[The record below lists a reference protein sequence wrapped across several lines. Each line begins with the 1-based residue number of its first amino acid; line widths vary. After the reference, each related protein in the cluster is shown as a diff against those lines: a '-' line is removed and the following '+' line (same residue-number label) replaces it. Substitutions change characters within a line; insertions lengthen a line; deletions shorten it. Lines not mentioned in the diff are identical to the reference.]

1 MKKRDKFYITILFIL
16 PILFVLCVSTYS
28 MYGSKLDW
36 LSQHVSLADYF
47 RQNFYATHQIIPD
60 TFAHLQ
66 GQTNAFSFSY
76 YGLLRP
82 DVLVSYLFPNI
93 PIHFF
98 IIGYATFLWAS
109 TGGLCYC
116 WLRNKGY
123 KDSISFFSSI
133 CCICANCFFQSH
145 QQIMFIEILPFLFLS
160 FILIDKNKRQWISL
174 CICMALFHNYFYT
187 PGMILILLLYDYDQ
201 NHTIKDIL
209 IPILIGM
216 GMATIL
222 WLPTGYLILM
232 NHKSVVQT
240 HILDLF
246 IPSLNLKGLVYDSYG
261 CGLTVISW
269 IALFQGI
276 QFERTRKLSIL
287 LILMFVFPIFS
298 YILNGTLYARTKI
311 LVLCL
316 PLILMILAHWLQER
330 KLNKGLLVLASL
342 FLCTKTM
349 LLGLLISLVFIGY
362 YFMDKKECLMIYA
375 LVPMIVFTGL
385 NYNQCLDSKLYNSIY
400 SKDKQKLIQ
409 RNDLNQRTADL
420 DQVGY
425 SVNHIY
431 DLKEMKAS
439 SYTSTSNSSY
449 NAFIYD
455 IIKSPVSQ
463 SNRTIIT
470 DSENYLYLSMM
481 SVQNVLSKESNLYG
495 YKEVD
500 SKGKYKLLKNKNVF
514 PMVYVT
520 SDTIS
525 ESKFDKLFYPYNLDT
540 IYNRTIVNGETSNEY
555 ASKMKLIKNLDQ
567 SILIENKKKAKK
579 RIPIDF
585 DTKNKMVCIDFDI
598 KNYTEKKVF
607 ISINGMKN
615 TLSKKHSVYPNGN
628 KHFTYIL
635 SKKELKQFDVTLSK
649 GKYKISNIRVYT
661 CDMNVF
667 DRVVTKVKPLK
678 TTSIFKGKVTTSKD
692 GYLVTSYPYEK
703 GYEIYIDGKK
713 QNVEIVN
720 KAFVGCKI
728 KKGNHTITIQFHA
741 PFKNAGLGISVLS
754 IMIGGFWIWKKSKNL

>member
-28 MYGSKLDW
+28 IYGSKLDW
-36 LSQHVSLADYF
+36 LAQHVSLADYF
-47 RQNFYATHQIIPD
+47 RQTKQLLPD
-60 TFAHLQ
+60 SFENLQ
-66 GQTNAFSFSY
+66 GQTNTFSFSY

-98 IIGYATFLWAS
+98 IIGYATLLWAS

-123 KDSISFFSSI
+123 KDSIRFFSSI

-145 QQIMFIEILPFLFLS
+145 QQIMFVEILPFLFLS
-160 FILIDKNKRQWISL
+160 LILIDKNKRQWISL

-201 NHTIKDIL
+201 HKTIKDMI
-209 IPILIGM
+209 IPIVLGV
-216 GMATIL
+216 GFGAVL
-222 WLPTGYLILM
+222 WLPTGYLILN

-240 HILDLF
+240 NLFDLLL
-246 IPSLNLKGLVYDSYG
+246 PNLTLKGLVYDSYG

-276 QFERTRKLSIL
+276 QFEKTRKLSIL
-287 LILMFVFPIFS
+287 LIFMFVFPIFS

-311 LVLCL
+311 LILCL
-316 PLILMILAHWLQER
+316 PLVLMILSHWLQER
-330 KLNKGLLVLASL
+330 KLNKVLLVLASL

-349 LLGLLISLVFIGY
+349 FLGLLVALVFIGY
-362 YFMDKKECLMIYA
+362 YFIDKKECLVMYA

-385 NYNQCLDSKLYNSIY
+385 NYNQCLDPKLYHSMY
-400 SKDKQKLIQ
+400 SKDKQELIQ
-409 RNDLNQRTADL
+409 RNDLKQRTADL
-420 DQVGY
+420 DQLGY

-439 SYTSTSNSSY
+439 SYTSTSNTLY
-449 NAFIYD
+449 NMFVYD
-455 IIKSPVSQ
+455 IIKSPIPQ

-500 SKGKYKLLKNKNVF
+500 KIGKCKLLKNKNVF

-520 SDTIS
+520 SDTLN
-525 ESKFDKLFYPYNLDT
+525 ESKFDKLFYPYSLDT
-540 IYNRTIVNGETSNEY
+540 IYNRTIVNGETSKDY
-555 ASKMKLIKNLDQ
+555 VSKMKLVKNLDQ
-567 SILIENKKKAKK
+567 SIVIHNKKKTKK
-579 RIPIDF
+579 IIPIDF
-585 DTKNKMVCIDFDI
+585 DATQKMVCIDFDV
-598 KNYTEKKVF
+598 KNYTNKKIS

-635 SKKELKQFDVTLSK
+635 SKTELKQFDVTLSK
-649 GKYKISNIRVYT
+649 GKYKISNIRIYT
-661 CDMNVF
+661 CDMDVF
-667 DRVVTKVKPLK
+667 DREVTKIKSLK
-678 TTSIFKGKVTTSKD
+678 TDSIFKGEVTTSKD
-692 GYLVTSYPYEK
+692 GYLVTSYPYEQ

-728 KKGNHTITIQFHA
+728 KKGSHIITIQFHA
-741 PFKNAGLGISVLS
+741 PFKKLGLCISILS

>member
-1 MKKRDKFYITILFIL
+1 MKKRDKFYITILLLL

-47 RQNFYATHQIIPD
+47 RQTKQLLLD
-60 TFAHLQ
+60 SFANLQ

-82 DVLVSYLFPNI
+82 DVLISYLFPNV
-93 PIHFF
+93 PTSFF
-98 IIGYATFLWAS
+98 IISYATLLWS
-109 TGGLCYC
+109 FTGGLCYY

-123 KDSISFFSSI
+123 KDTICFFSSI

-145 QQIMFIEILPFLFLS
+145 QQIMFVEIIPFLFLS
-160 FILIDKNKRQWISL
+160 LILIDKNKRQWISL

-201 NHTIKDIL
+201 HKTIKNMIV
-209 IPILIGM
+209 PIVLGV
-216 GMATIL
+216 GFGAVL
-222 WLPTGYLILM
+222 WLPTGYLIIN

-240 HILDLF
+240 NLF
-246 IPSLNLKGLVYDSYG
+246 NLFVPNLTLKGLVYDSYG

-269 IALFQGI
+269 MALFQGI
-276 QFERTRKLSIL
+276 QFEKTKKLSIL
-287 LILMFVFPIFS
+287 LIFMFVFPIFS

-316 PLILMILAHWLQER
+316 PLVLMILAHWLQER
-330 KLNKGLLVLASL
+330 KLNKGLLVLAGL

-349 LLGLLISLVFIGY
+349 FLGLLVALVFIGY
-362 YFMDKKECLMIYA
+362 YFMDKKERLMMYA

-385 NYNQCLDSKLYNSIY
+385 NYNQCLDLKLYNSMY
-400 SKDKQKLIQ
+400 SKDKQKLMQ

-425 SVNHIY
+425 SVNRIY
-431 DLKEMKAS
+431 DQKEMKAS
-439 SYTSTSNSSY
+439 SYTSTSNTLY
-449 NAFIYD
+449 NTFVYD
-455 IIKSPVSQ
+455 IIKSPISQ

-481 SVQNVLSKESNLYG
+481 SVQNVLSKDSDLYG

-500 SKGKYKLLKNKNVF
+500 IKGNYKLLKNKNVF

-520 SDTIS
+520 NDTLS

-540 IYNRTIVNGETSNEY
+540 IYNRTIVNGETSNDY

-567 SILIENKKKAKK
+567 SIVIQNKRKIKKT
-579 RIPIDF
+579 IPIDF
-585 DTKNKMVCIDFDI
+585 DTKNKLICIDFDV
-598 KNYTEKKVF
+598 KNYTNKKVS

-635 SKKELKQFDVTLSK
+635 SKKTLKQFDVTLSK

-661 CDMNVF
+661 CDMDVF
-667 DRVVTKVKPLK
+667 DRKVTKIKSLK
-678 TTSIFKGKVTTSKD
+678 TDSIFKGKVTTSKE

-728 KKGNHTITIQFHA
+728 KKGSHIITIQFHA
-741 PFKNAGLGISVLS
+741 PFKNIGLCISMLS

>member
-1 MKKRDKFYITILFIL
+1 MKKRDTFYITILFIL
-16 PILFVLCVSTYS
+16 PILFVLCISTYS

-36 LSQHVSLADYF
+36 LSQHISLADYF
-47 RQNFYATHQIIPD
+47 RQTRQLLPD
-60 TFAHLQ
+60 SFANLQ
-66 GQTNAFSFSY
+66 GQANAFSFSY

-98 IIGYATFLWAS
+98 IIGYATLIWSS
-109 TGGLCYC
+109 TGGLCYY

-123 KDSISFFSSI
+123 KDTVSFFSSV

-160 FILIDKNKRQWISL
+160 LILIDKNKRQWISL

-201 NHTIKDIL
+201 NHRIKDVL
-209 IPILIGM
+209 ISIFIGIGM
-216 GMATIL
+216 GTIL

-240 HILDLF
+240 SILDLF
-246 IPSLNLKGLVYDSYG
+246 IPSLNLKGLVYDEYG

-269 IALFQGI
+269 IGLFQGI
-276 QFERTRKLSIL
+276 QFEKTRKLSVL
-287 LILMFVFPIFS
+287 LILMFIFPIFS

-316 PLILMILAHWLQER
+316 PLVLMILSYWLQER

-342 FLCTKTM
+342 FLCTKTT

-362 YFMDKKECLMIYA
+362 YFIDKKECLMMYA

-385 NYNQCLDSKLYNSIY
+385 NYNQCLDPKIYNSIY
-400 SKDKQKLIQ
+400 SKDKQTLIQ

-425 SVNHIY
+425 SVNRIY
-431 DLKEMKAS
+431 DLKERKAS
-439 SYTSTSNSSY
+439 SYTSTSNTLY
-449 NAFIYD
+449 NTFVYD
-455 IIKSPVSQ
+455 IIKSPISQ

-470 DSENYLYLSMM
+470 DNENYLYLSMM
-481 SVQNVLSKESNLYG
+481 GIQNVLSREANLYG

-520 SDTIS
+520 SDTLS
-525 ESKFDKLFYPYNLDT
+525 ESRFDKLFYPYNLDT
-540 IYNRTIVNGETSNEY
+540 IYNRTIVNGETSNDY

-567 SILIENKKKAKK
+567 SILIQNKKKTKK
-579 RIPIDF
+579 IIPIDF
-585 DTKNKMVCIDFDI
+585 DAKNKLICIDFDI
-598 KNYTEKKVF
+598 KNYTNKKVF

-635 SKKELKQFDVTLSK
+635 SRKELKQFDVTLSK

-661 CDMNVF
+661 CDMGAF
-667 DRVVTKVKPLK
+667 KRSVTKVNEMR
-678 TTSIFKGKVTTSKD
+678 SDAVFKGQVNVKKD

-703 GYEIYIDGKK
+703 GYEIYMDGKK
-713 QNVEIVN
+713 QDVEIVN

-728 KKGNHTITIQFHA
+728 KKGSHTITIQFHA
-741 PFKNAGLGISVLS
+741 PLKKLGLCISILS
-754 IMIGGFWIWKKSKNL
+754 IMIGGLWIWKKSKNL

>member
-1 MKKRDKFYITILFIL
+1 MKKRDKFYITILLLL

-47 RQNFYATHQIIPD
+47 RQTKQLLPD
-60 TFAHLQ
+60 SFENLQ

-82 DVLVSYLFPNI
+82 DVLISYLFPNV
-93 PIHFF
+93 PTSFF
-98 IIGYATFLWAS
+98 IISYATLLWS
-109 TGGLCYC
+109 FTGGLCYY

-123 KDSISFFSSI
+123 KDTICFFSSI

-145 QQIMFIEILPFLFLS
+145 QQIMFVEIIPFLFLS
-160 FILIDKNKRQWISL
+160 LILIDKNKRQWIIL

-201 NHTIKDIL
+201 HKTIKDMIV
-209 IPILIGM
+209 PIVLGV
-216 GMATIL
+216 GFGAVL
-222 WLPTGYLILM
+222 WLPTGYLIIN

-240 HILDLF
+240 NLF
-246 IPSLNLKGLVYDSYG
+246 NLFVPNLTLKGLVYDNYG

-269 IALFQGI
+269 MALFQGI
-276 QFERTRKLSIL
+276 QFEKTKKLSIL
-287 LILMFVFPIFS
+287 LIFMFVFPIFS

-316 PLILMILAHWLQER
+316 PLVLMILAHWLQER
-330 KLNKGLLVLASL
+330 KLNKGLLVLAGL
-342 FLCTKTM
+342 FFCTKTM
-349 LLGLLISLVFIGY
+349 FLGLLVALVFIGY
-362 YFMDKKECLMIYA
+362 YFMDKKECLMMYA

-385 NYNQCLDSKLYNSIY
+385 NYNQCLDLKLYNSMY
-400 SKDKQKLIQ
+400 SKDKQTLIQ
-409 RNDLNQRTADL
+409 RNDLKQRTADL

-439 SYTSTSNSSY
+439 SYTSTSNSLY
-449 NAFIYD
+449 NTFVYD
-455 IIKSPVSQ
+455 IIKSPISQ

-481 SVQNVLSKESNLYG
+481 SVQNVLSKDSDLYG

-500 SKGKYKLLKNKNVF
+500 IKGNYKLLKNENVF

-520 SDTIS
+520 NDMLS

-540 IYNRTIVNGETSNEY
+540 VYNRTIVNGETSDDY
-555 ASKMKLIKNLDQ
+555 VSKMKLVKNLDQ
-567 SILIENKKKAKK
+567 SILIHNKKKTKK
-579 RIPIDF
+579 TIPIDF
-585 DTKNKMVCIDFDI
+585 DAKNKLICIDFDI
-598 KNYTEKKVF
+598 KNYTNKKVS

-635 SKKELKQFDVTLSK
+635 SKKELNQLDVTLSK

-661 CDMNVF
+661 CDMDTF
-667 DRVVTKVKPLK
+667 DRAVTKVKPLK
-678 TTSIFKGKVTTSKD
+678 TTSIFKGEVTTSKD

-728 KKGNHTITIQFHA
+728 KKGSHIITIQFHA
-741 PFKNAGLGISVLS
+741 PFKNIGLCISMLS

>member
-1 MKKRDKFYITILFIL
+1 MKKRDKFYITILLLL

-47 RQNFYATHQIIPD
+47 RQTKQLLPD
-60 TFAHLQ
+60 SFANLQ

-82 DVLVSYLFPNI
+82 DVLISYLFLNVPTS
-93 PIHFF
+93 FF
-98 IIGYATFLWAS
+98 IISYATLLWS
-109 TGGLCYC
+109 FTGGLCYY

-123 KDSISFFSSI
+123 KDTICFFSSI

-145 QQIMFIEILPFLFLS
+145 QQIMFVEIIPFLFLS
-160 FILIDKNKRQWISL
+160 LILIDKNKRQWISL

-201 NHTIKDIL
+201 HKTIKNMIV
-209 IPILIGM
+209 PIVLGV
-216 GMATIL
+216 GFGAVL
-222 WLPTGYLILM
+222 WLPTGYLIIN

-240 HILDLF
+240 NLF
-246 IPSLNLKGLVYDSYG
+246 NLFVPNLTLKGLVYDSYG

-269 IALFQGI
+269 MALFQGI
-276 QFERTRKLSIL
+276 QFEKTKKLSIL
-287 LILMFVFPIFS
+287 LIFMFVFPIFS

-316 PLILMILAHWLQER
+316 PLVLMILAHWLQER
-330 KLNKGLLVLASL
+330 KLNKGLLVLAGL

-349 LLGLLISLVFIGY
+349 FLGLLVALVFIGY
-362 YFMDKKECLMIYA
+362 YFMDKKERLMMYA

-385 NYNQCLDSKLYNSIY
+385 NYNQCLDLKLYNSMY
-400 SKDKQKLIQ
+400 SKDKQKLMQ

-425 SVNHIY
+425 SVNRIY
-431 DLKEMKAS
+431 DQKEMKAS
-439 SYTSTSNSSY
+439 SYTSTSNTLY
-449 NAFIYD
+449 NTFVYD
-455 IIKSPVSQ
+455 IIKSPISQ

-481 SVQNVLSKESNLYG
+481 SVQNVLSKDSDLYG

-500 SKGKYKLLKNKNVF
+500 IKGNYKLLKNKNVF

-520 SDTIS
+520 NDTLS

-540 IYNRTIVNGETSNEY
+540 IYNRTIVNGETSNDY

-567 SILIENKKKAKK
+567 SIVIQNKRKIKKT
-579 RIPIDF
+579 IPIDF
-585 DTKNKMVCIDFDI
+585 DTKNKLICIDFDV
-598 KNYTEKKVF
+598 KNYTNKKVS

-635 SKKELKQFDVTLSK
+635 SKKTLKQFDVTLSK

-661 CDMNVF
+661 CDMDVF
-667 DRVVTKVKPLK
+667 DRKVTKIKSLK
-678 TTSIFKGKVTTSKD
+678 TDSIFKGKVTTSKE

-728 KKGNHTITIQFHA
+728 KKGSHIITIQFHA
-741 PFKNAGLGISVLS
+741 PFKNIGLCISMLS

>member
-1 MKKRDKFYITILFIL
+1 MKKRDKFYITILLLL

-47 RQNFYATHQIIPD
+47 RQTKQLLPD
-60 TFAHLQ
+60 SFENLQ

-82 DVLVSYLFPNI
+82 DVLISYLFLNVPTS
-93 PIHFF
+93 FF
-98 IIGYATFLWAS
+98 IISYATLLWSS
-109 TGGLCYC
+109 TGVLCYY

-123 KDSISFFSSI
+123 KNSISFFSSI

-145 QQIMFIEILPFLFLS
+145 QQIMFVEILPFLFLS
-160 FILIDKNKRQWISL
+160 LILIDKNKRQWIIL

-201 NHTIKDIL
+201 HKTIKDMI
-209 IPILIGM
+209 IPIVLGV
-216 GMATIL
+216 GLGAVL
-222 WLPTGYLILM
+222 WLPTGYLILN

-240 HILDLF
+240 NLF
-246 IPSLNLKGLVYDSYG
+246 NLFVPNLTLKGLVYDNYG

-269 IALFQGI
+269 IALFQGL
-276 QFERTRKLSIL
+276 QFEKTKKLSIL
-287 LILMFVFPIFS
+287 LIFMFVFPIFS

-316 PLILMILAHWLQER
+316 PLVLMILAHWLQER
-330 KLNKGLLVLASL
+330 KLNKGLLVLAGL

-349 LLGLLISLVFIGY
+349 FLGLLVALVFIGY
-362 YFMDKKECLMIYA
+362 YFMDKKECLMMYA
-375 LVPMIVFTGL
+375 FVPMIVFTGL
-385 NYNQCLDSKLYNSIY
+385 NYNQCLDLKLYNSMY
-400 SKDKQKLIQ
+400 SKNKQELIQ
-409 RNDLNQRTADL
+409 RNDLKQRTADL
-420 DQVGY
+420 DQAGY
-425 SVNHIY
+425 SVNRIY
-431 DLKEMKAS
+431 DLKEKKAS
-439 SYTSTSNSSY
+439 SYTSTSNSLY
-449 NAFIYD
+449 NTFVYD
-455 IIKSPVSQ
+455 IIKSPISQ

-481 SVQNVLSKESNLYG
+481 SVQNVLSKDSDLYG

-500 SKGKYKLLKNKNVF
+500 TKGKYKLLKNKNVF

-520 SDTIS
+520 NDTLS
-525 ESKFDKLFYPYNLDT
+525 ESKYDKLFYPYNLDT
-540 IYNRTIVNGETSNEY
+540 VYNRTIVNGETSKDY
-555 ASKMKLIKNLDQ
+555 ISKMKLVKNLDQ
-567 SILIENKKKAKK
+567 SFLIHNKKKTKK
-579 RIPIDF
+579 TIPIDF
-585 DTKNKMVCIDFDI
+585 DAKNKLICIDFDI
-598 KNYTEKKVF
+598 KNYTNKKVS

-615 TLSKKHSVYPNGN
+615 TLSKKYSVYPNGN

-635 SKKELKQFDVTLSK
+635 SKKALKQFDVTLSK

-661 CDMNVF
+661 CDMDAF
-667 DRVVTKVKPLK
+667 DRKVTKIKSLK
-678 TTSIFKGKVTTSKD
+678 TDSIFKGEVTTSKE

-713 QNVEIVN
+713 QKVEIVN

-728 KKGNHTITIQFHA
+728 KKGSHIITIQFHA
-741 PFKNAGLGISVLS
+741 PFKNIGLCVSILS

>member
-1 MKKRDKFYITILFIL
+1 MLI
-16 PILFVLCVSTYS
+16 
-28 MYGSKLDW
+28 
-36 LSQHVSLADYF
+36 
-47 RQNFYATHQIIPD
+47 
-60 TFAHLQ
+60 
-66 GQTNAFSFSY
+66 
-76 YGLLRP
+76 
-82 DVLVSYLFPNI
+82 SYLFPNV
-93 PIHFF
+93 PTSFF
-98 IIGYATFLWAS
+98 IISYATLLWS
-109 TGGLCYC
+109 FTGGLCYY

-123 KDSISFFSSI
+123 KDTICFFSSI

-145 QQIMFIEILPFLFLS
+145 QQIMFVEIIPFLFLS
-160 FILIDKNKRQWISL
+160 LILIDKNKRQWISL

-201 NHTIKDIL
+201 HKTIKNMIV
-209 IPILIGM
+209 PIVLGV
-216 GMATIL
+216 GFGAVL
-222 WLPTGYLILM
+222 WLPTGYLIIN

-240 HILDLF
+240 NLF
-246 IPSLNLKGLVYDSYG
+246 NLFVPNLTLKGLVYDSYG

-269 IALFQGI
+269 MALFQGI
-276 QFERTRKLSIL
+276 QFEKTKKLSIL
-287 LILMFVFPIFS
+287 LIFMFVFPIFS

-316 PLILMILAHWLQER
+316 PLVLMILAHWLQER
-330 KLNKGLLVLASL
+330 KLNKGLLVLAGL

-349 LLGLLISLVFIGY
+349 FLGLLVALVFIGY
-362 YFMDKKECLMIYA
+362 YFMDKKERLMMYA

-385 NYNQCLDSKLYNSIY
+385 NYNQCLDLKLYNSMY
-400 SKDKQKLIQ
+400 SKDKQKLMQ

-425 SVNHIY
+425 SVNRIY
-431 DLKEMKAS
+431 DQKEMKAS
-439 SYTSTSNSSY
+439 SYTSTSNTLY
-449 NAFIYD
+449 NTFVYD
-455 IIKSPVSQ
+455 IIKSPISQ

-481 SVQNVLSKESNLYG
+481 SVQNVLSKDSDLYG

-500 SKGKYKLLKNKNVF
+500 IKGNYKLLKNKNVF

-520 SDTIS
+520 NDTLS

-540 IYNRTIVNGETSNEY
+540 IYNRTIVNGETSNDY

-567 SILIENKKKAKK
+567 SIVIQNKRKIKKT
-579 RIPIDF
+579 IPIDF
-585 DTKNKMVCIDFDI
+585 DTKNKLICIDFDV
-598 KNYTEKKVF
+598 KNYTNKKVS

-635 SKKELKQFDVTLSK
+635 SKKTLKQFDVTLSK

-661 CDMNVF
+661 CDMDVF
-667 DRVVTKVKPLK
+667 DRKVTKIKSLK
-678 TTSIFKGKVTTSKD
+678 TDSIFKGKVTTSKE

-728 KKGNHTITIQFHA
+728 KKGSHIITIQFHA
-741 PFKNAGLGISVLS
+741 PFKNIGLCISMLS

>member
-1 MKKRDKFYITILFIL
+1 MKKRDKFYITILLLL

-47 RQNFYATHQIIPD
+47 RQAKQLLPD
-60 TFAHLQ
+60 SFENLQ

-82 DVLVSYLFPNI
+82 DVLISYLFPNV
-93 PIHFF
+93 PTSFF
-98 IIGYATFLWAS
+98 IISYATLLWSS
-109 TGGLCYC
+109 TGGLCYY

-123 KDSISFFSSI
+123 KDTICFFSSI

-145 QQIMFIEILPFLFLS
+145 QQIMFVEILPFLFLS
-160 FILIDKNKRQWISL
+160 LILIDKNKRQWISL

-201 NHTIKDIL
+201 HKTVKDMMV
-209 IPILIGM
+209 PIALGV
-216 GMATIL
+216 GLGSVL
-222 WLPTGYLILM
+222 WLPTGYLILN

-240 HILDLF
+240 NLFDLLL
-246 IPSLNLKGLVYDSYG
+246 PNLTLKGLVYDSYG

-269 IALFQGI
+269 MALFQGI
-276 QFERTRKLSIL
+276 QFEKTKKLSIL
-287 LILMFVFPIFS
+287 LILMFIFPIFS

-316 PLILMILAHWLQER
+316 PLVLMILAHWLQER
-330 KLNKGLLVLASL
+330 KLNKGLLVLAGL

-349 LLGLLISLVFIGY
+349 FLGLLVALVFIGY
-362 YFMDKKECLMIYA
+362 YFMDKKECLMMYA
-375 LVPMIVFTGL
+375 LVPMIVFTGF
-385 NYNQCLDSKLYNSIY
+385 NYNQCLDLKLYNSMY
-400 SKDKQKLIQ
+400 SKDKQTLIQ
-409 RNDLNQRTADL
+409 RNDLKQRTADL

-439 SYTSTSNSSY
+439 SYTSTSNSLY
-449 NAFIYD
+449 NTFVYD
-455 IIKSPVSQ
+455 IIKSPISQ

-481 SVQNVLSKESNLYG
+481 SVQNVLSKDSDLYG

-500 SKGKYKLLKNKNVF
+500 IKGNYKLLKNKNVF

-520 SDTIS
+520 NDTLS

-540 IYNRTIVNGETSNEY
+540 VYNRTIVNGETSNDY
-555 ASKMKLIKNLDQ
+555 ASKMKLVKNLDQ
-567 SILIENKKKAKK
+567 SILIHNKKKTKK
-579 RIPIDF
+579 TIPIDF
-585 DTKNKMVCIDFDI
+585 DATQKMVCIDFDV
-598 KNYTEKKVF
+598 KNYTNKKVS

-635 SKKELKQFDVTLSK
+635 SKKTLKQFDVTLSK

-661 CDMNVF
+661 CDMGVF
-667 DRVVTKVKPLK
+667 DRSVTKVKSLK
-678 TTSIFKGKVTTSKD
+678 TNSVFKGEVTTPKD

-703 GYEIYIDGKK
+703 GYEIYIDEKK

-728 KKGNHTITIQFHA
+728 KKGSHIITIQFHA
-741 PFKNAGLGISVLS
+741 PFKNIGLCISMLS

>member
-47 RQNFYATHQIIPD
+47 RQTKQLLPDNFAN
-60 TFAHLQ
+60 LQ

-82 DVLVSYLFPNI
+82 DVLISYLFPNVQTS
-93 PIHFF
+93 FF
-98 IIGYATFLWAS
+98 IISYATLLWSS
-109 TGGLCYC
+109 TGVLCYY

-123 KDSISFFSSI
+123 KDSISFFSSA

-145 QQIMFIEILPFLFLS
+145 RQIMFVEILPFLFLS
-160 FILIDKNKRQWISL
+160 LILIDKNKRQWISL

-201 NHTIKDIL
+201 NKTMKDL
-209 IPILIGM
+209 MVPIVLGV
-216 GMATIL
+216 GFGAVL
-222 WLPTGYLILM
+222 WLPTGYLILN

-240 HILDLF
+240 NLF
-246 IPSLNLKGLVYDSYG
+246 NLLLPNLTLKGLVYDSYG

-276 QFERTRKLSIL
+276 QFEKTRKLSIL
-287 LILMFVFPIFS
+287 LIFMFIFPIFS

-316 PLILMILAHWLQER
+316 PLVLMILSHWLQER

-342 FLCTKTM
+342 FLCTETM
-349 LLGLLISLVFIGY
+349 FLGLLVALIFIGY

-375 LVPMIVFTGL
+375 LVPMVVFTGL
-385 NYNQCLDSKLYNSIY
+385 NYNQCLDSKLYYSMF
-400 SKDKQKLIQ
+400 SKDKQELIQ
-409 RNDLNQRTADL
+409 RNDLKQRTADL
-420 DQVGY
+420 DQTGY

-431 DLKEMKAS
+431 DLKEVKAS
-439 SYTSTSNSSY
+439 SYTSTSNSLY
-449 NAFIYD
+449 NNFVYD
-455 IIKSPVSQ
+455 IIKSPISQ

-481 SVQNVLSKESNLYG
+481 GIQNVLSKDSNLYG

-520 SDTIS
+520 SDTLS
-525 ESKFDKLFYPYNLDT
+525 ESEFDKLFYPYNLDT
-540 IYNRTIVNGETSNEY
+540 IYNRTIVNGETSNDY

-567 SILIENKKKAKK
+567 SILIQNKKKTKK
-579 RIPIDF
+579 IIPIDF
-585 DTKNKMVCIDFDI
+585 DAKNKLICIDFDI
-598 KNYTEKKVF
+598 KNYTNKKVF

-635 SKKELKQFDVTLSK
+635 SRKELKQFDVTLSK

-661 CDMNVF
+661 CDMGAF
-667 DRVVTKVKPLK
+667 KRSVTKVNEMR
-678 TTSIFKGKVTTSKD
+678 SDAVFKGQVNVKKD

-703 GYEIYIDGKK
+703 GYEIYMDGKK
-713 QNVEIVN
+713 QDVEIVN

-728 KKGNHTITIQFHA
+728 KKGSHTITIQFHA
-741 PFKNAGLGISVLS
+741 PLKKLGLCISVLS
-754 IMIGGFWIWKKSKNL
+754 IMIGGLWIWKKSKNL

>member
-47 RQNFYATHQIIPD
+47 RQTKQLLPD
-60 TFAHLQ
+60 SFANLQ

-82 DVLVSYLFPNI
+82 DVLISYLFPNVQTS
-93 PIHFF
+93 FF
-98 IIGYATFLWAS
+98 IISYATLLWSS
-109 TGGLCYC
+109 TGVLCYY

-145 QQIMFIEILPFLFLS
+145 RQIMFVEILPFLFLS
-160 FILIDKNKRQWISL
+160 LILIDENKRQWISL

-201 NHTIKDIL
+201 HKTIKDMIV
-209 IPILIGM
+209 PIVLGV
-216 GMATIL
+216 GFGAVL
-222 WLPTGYLILM
+222 WLPTGYLIIN

-240 HILDLF
+240 NLF
-246 IPSLNLKGLVYDSYG
+246 NLFVPNLTLKGLVYDSYG

-269 IALFQGI
+269 MALFQGI
-276 QFERTRKLSIL
+276 QFEKTKKLSIL
-287 LILMFVFPIFS
+287 LILMFIFPIFS

-316 PLILMILAHWLQER
+316 PLVLMILAHWLQER
-330 KLNKGLLVLASL
+330 KLNKGLLVLAGL

-349 LLGLLISLVFIGY
+349 FLGLLVALVFIGY
-362 YFMDKKECLMIYA
+362 YFMDKKECLMMYA

-385 NYNQCLDSKLYNSIY
+385 NYNQCLDLKLYNSMY
-400 SKDKQKLIQ
+400 SKDKQTLIQ

-431 DLKEMKAS
+431 DLKEVKAS
-439 SYTSTSNSSY
+439 SYTSTSNSLY
-449 NAFIYD
+449 NTFVYD
-455 IIKSPVSQ
+455 IIKSPIPQ

-481 SVQNVLSKESNLYG
+481 SVQNVLSKDSNLYG

-500 SKGKYKLLKNKNVF
+500 IKGNYKLLKNKNVF

-520 SDTIS
+520 NDTLS

-540 IYNRTIVNGETSNEY
+540 VYNRTIVNGETSNDY
-555 ASKMKLIKNLDQ
+555 ASKMKLVKNLDQ
-567 SILIENKKKAKK
+567 SIVIHNKKKTKK
-579 RIPIDF
+579 TIPIDF
-585 DTKNKMVCIDFDI
+585 DATQKMVCIDFDV
-598 KNYTEKKVF
+598 KNYTNKKVS

-615 TLSKKHSVYPNGN
+615 TLSKKYSVYPNGN

-635 SKKELKQFDVTLSK
+635 SKKTLKQFDVTLSK

-661 CDMNVF
+661 CDMGVF
-667 DRVVTKVKPLK
+667 DRKVTKIKSLK
-678 TTSIFKGKVTTSKD
+678 TDSIFKGKVTTSKE

-703 GYEIYIDGKK
+703 GYEIYINGKK

-728 KKGNHTITIQFHA
+728 KKGSHIITIQFHA
-741 PFKNAGLGISVLS
+741 PFKNIGLCISMLS

>member
-1 MKKRDKFYITILFIL
+1 MKKRDTFYITILLLL

-47 RQNFYATHQIIPD
+47 RQTKQLLPD
-60 TFAHLQ
+60 SFANLQ

-82 DVLVSYLFPNI
+82 DVLISYLFPNV
-93 PIHFF
+93 PTSFF
-98 IIGYATFLWAS
+98 IISYATLLWS
-109 TGGLCYC
+109 FTGGLCYY

-123 KDSISFFSSI
+123 KDTICFFSSI

-145 QQIMFIEILPFLFLS
+145 QQILFVEILPFLFLS
-160 FILIDKNKRQWISL
+160 LILIDKNKRQWISL

-201 NHTIKDIL
+201 HKTIKNMIV
-209 IPILIGM
+209 PIVLGV
-216 GMATIL
+216 GFGAVL
-222 WLPTGYLILM
+222 WLPTGYLIIN

-240 HILDLF
+240 NLF
-246 IPSLNLKGLVYDSYG
+246 NLFVPNLTLKGLVYDSYG

-269 IALFQGI
+269 MALFQGI
-276 QFERTRKLSIL
+276 QFEKTKKLSIL
-287 LILMFVFPIFS
+287 LIFMFVFPIFS

-316 PLILMILAHWLQER
+316 PLVLMILAHWLQER
-330 KLNKGLLVLASL
+330 KLNKGLLVLAGL
-342 FLCTKTM
+342 FLCTKTT
-349 LLGLLISLVFIGY
+349 LLGLLISLAFIGY
-362 YFMDKKECLMIYA
+362 YFMDKKECLMTYA

-385 NYNQCLDSKLYNSIY
+385 NYNQCLDLKLYNSMY
-400 SKDKQKLIQ
+400 SKDKQKLMQ

-439 SYTSTSNSSY
+439 SYTSTSNSLY
-449 NAFIYD
+449 NTFIYD
-455 IIKSPVSQ
+455 IIKSPISQ

-481 SVQNVLSKESNLYG
+481 GIQNVLSKDSNLYR

-520 SDTIS
+520 SDTLS
-525 ESKFDKLFYPYNLDT
+525 ESEFDKLFYPYNLDT
-540 IYNRTIVNGETSNEY
+540 IYNRTIVNGETSNDY

-567 SILIENKKKAKK
+567 SILIQNKKKTKK
-579 RIPIDF
+579 IIPIDF
-585 DTKNKMVCIDFDI
+585 DAKNKLICIDFDI
-598 KNYTEKKVF
+598 KNYTNKKVF

-635 SKKELKQFDVTLSK
+635 SRKELKQFDVTLSK

-661 CDMNVF
+661 CDMGAF
-667 DRVVTKVKPLK
+667 KRSVTKVNEMR
-678 TTSIFKGKVTTSKD
+678 SDAVFKGQVNVKKD

-703 GYEIYIDGKK
+703 GYEIYMDGKK
-713 QNVEIVN
+713 QDVEIVN

-728 KKGNHTITIQFHA
+728 KKGSHTIMIQFHA
-741 PFKNAGLGISVLS
+741 PLKKLGLCISVLS
-754 IMIGGFWIWKKSKNL
+754 IMIGGLWIWKKSKNL

>member
-1 MKKRDKFYITILFIL
+1 MKKRDKFYITILLLL

-47 RQNFYATHQIIPD
+47 RQTKQLLPD
-60 TFAHLQ
+60 SFENLQ

-82 DVLVSYLFPNI
+82 DVLISYLFPNV
-93 PIHFF
+93 PTSFF
-98 IIGYATFLWAS
+98 IISYATLLWS
-109 TGGLCYC
+109 FTGGLCYY

-123 KDSISFFSSI
+123 KDTICFFSSI

-145 QQIMFIEILPFLFLS
+145 QQIMFVEIIPFLFLS
-160 FILIDKNKRQWISL
+160 LILIDKNKRQWISL

-201 NHTIKDIL
+201 HKTIKNMIV
-209 IPILIGM
+209 PIVLGV
-216 GMATIL
+216 GFGAVL
-222 WLPTGYLILM
+222 WLPTGYLIIN

-240 HILDLF
+240 NLF
-246 IPSLNLKGLVYDSYG
+246 NLFVPNLTLKGLVYDSYG

-269 IALFQGI
+269 MALFQGI
-276 QFERTRKLSIL
+276 QFEKTKKLSIL
-287 LILMFVFPIFS
+287 LIFMFVFPIFS

-316 PLILMILAHWLQER
+316 PLVLMILAHWLQER
-330 KLNKGLLVLASL
+330 KLNKGLLVLAGL
-342 FLCTKTM
+342 FFCTKTM
-349 LLGLLISLVFIGY
+349 FLGLLVALVFIGY
-362 YFMDKKECLMIYA
+362 YFMDKKECLMMYA

-385 NYNQCLDSKLYNSIY
+385 NYNQCLDLKLYNSMY
-400 SKDKQKLIQ
+400 SKDKQNLIQ
-409 RNDLNQRTADL
+409 RNDLKQRTADL

-425 SVNHIY
+425 SVNRIY
-431 DLKEMKAS
+431 DQKEMKAS
-439 SYTSTSNSSY
+439 SYTSTSNSLY
-449 NAFIYD
+449 NTFVYD
-455 IIKSPVSQ
+455 IIKSPISQ

-500 SKGKYKLLKNKNVF
+500 SEGKYKLLKNKNVF

-540 IYNRTIVNGETSNEY
+540 IYNRTIVNGETSNDY

-567 SILIENKKKAKK
+567 SIVIQNKRKIKKT
-579 RIPIDF
+579 IPIDF
-585 DTKNKMVCIDFDI
+585 DTKNKLICIDFDV
-598 KNYTEKKVF
+598 KNYTDKKIS

-635 SKKELKQFDVTLSK
+635 SKKELKQFTVTLSK
-649 GKYKISNIRVYT
+649 GKYRVSNIRVYT
-661 CDMNVF
+661 CDMGAF
-667 DRVVTKVKPLK
+667 KRSVTKVNEMR
-678 TTSIFKGKVTTSKD
+678 SDAVFKGQVNVKKD

-713 QNVEIVN
+713 QNIEIVN

-728 KKGNHTITIQFHA
+728 KKGSHTIMIQFHA
-741 PFKNAGLGISVLS
+741 PFKNAGLGISVLFV
-754 IMIGGFWIWKKSKNL
+754 IIGGFWIWKKSKNL

>member
-1 MKKRDKFYITILFIL
+1 MKKRDKFYITILLLL

-47 RQNFYATHQIIPD
+47 RQTKQLLPD
-60 TFAHLQ
+60 SFENLQ

-82 DVLVSYLFPNI
+82 DVLISYLFSNVPTS
-93 PIHFF
+93 FF
-98 IIGYATFLWAS
+98 IISYATLLWS
-109 TGGLCYC
+109 FTGGLCYY

-123 KDSISFFSSI
+123 KDTICFFSSI

-145 QQIMFIEILPFLFLS
+145 QQIMFVEILPFLFLS
-160 FILIDKNKRQWISL
+160 LILIDENKRQWISL

-201 NHTIKDIL
+201 HKTIKDMIV
-209 IPILIGM
+209 PIVLGV
-216 GMATIL
+216 GFGAVL
-222 WLPTGYLILM
+222 WLPTGYLIIN

-240 HILDLF
+240 NLF
-246 IPSLNLKGLVYDSYG
+246 NLFVPNLTLKGLVYDSYG

-269 IALFQGI
+269 MALFQGI
-276 QFERTRKLSIL
+276 QFEKTKKLSIL
-287 LILMFVFPIFS
+287 LILMFIFPIFS

-316 PLILMILAHWLQER
+316 PLVLMILAHWLQER
-330 KLNKGLLVLASL
+330 KLNKGLLVLAGL

-349 LLGLLISLVFIGY
+349 FLGLLVALVFIGY
-362 YFMDKKECLMIYA
+362 YFMDKKECLMMYA

-385 NYNQCLDSKLYNSIY
+385 NYNQCLDPKLYNSMY
-400 SKDKQKLIQ
+400 SKDKQTLIQ
-409 RNDLNQRTADL
+409 RNDLKQRTADL

-439 SYTSTSNSSY
+439 SYTSTSNSLY
-449 NAFIYD
+449 NTFVYD
-455 IIKSPVSQ
+455 IIKSPISQ

-481 SVQNVLSKESNLYG
+481 SVQNVLSKDSDLYG

-500 SKGKYKLLKNKNVF
+500 IKGNYKLLKNENVF

-520 SDTIS
+520 NDMLS

-540 IYNRTIVNGETSNEY
+540 VYNRTIVNGETSDDY
-555 ASKMKLIKNLDQ
+555 VSKMKLVKNLDQ
-567 SILIENKKKAKK
+567 SILIHNKKKTKK
-579 RIPIDF
+579 TIPIDF
-585 DTKNKMVCIDFDI
+585 DAKNKLICIDFDI
-598 KNYTEKKVF
+598 KNYTNKKVS

-635 SKKELKQFDVTLSK
+635 SKKTLKQFDVTLSK

-661 CDMNVF
+661 CDMDVF
-667 DRVVTKVKPLK
+667 DRKVTKIKSLK
-678 TTSIFKGKVTTSKD
+678 TDSIFKGKVTTSKD

-728 KKGNHTITIQFHA
+728 KMGSHIITIQFHA
-741 PFKNAGLGISVLS
+741 PFKNIGLCISILS
-754 IMIGGFWIWKKSKNL
+754 TMIGGFWIWKKSKNL

>member
-1 MKKRDKFYITILFIL
+1 MKKRDKFYITILLLL

-47 RQNFYATHQIIPD
+47 RQTKQLLPD
-60 TFAHLQ
+60 SFENLQ

-82 DVLVSYLFPNI
+82 DVLISYLFPNV
-93 PIHFF
+93 PTSFF
-98 IIGYATFLWAS
+98 IISYATLLWS
-109 TGGLCYC
+109 FTGGLCYY

-123 KDSISFFSSI
+123 KDTICFFSSI

-145 QQIMFIEILPFLFLS
+145 QQIMFVEILPFLFLS
-160 FILIDKNKRQWISL
+160 LILIDENKRQWISL

-201 NHTIKDIL
+201 HKTIKDMIV
-209 IPILIGM
+209 PIVLGV
-216 GMATIL
+216 GFGAVL
-222 WLPTGYLILM
+222 WLPTGYLIIN

-240 HILDLF
+240 NLF
-246 IPSLNLKGLVYDSYG
+246 NLFVPNLTLKGLVYDSYG

-269 IALFQGI
+269 MALFQGI
-276 QFERTRKLSIL
+276 QFEKTKKLSIL
-287 LILMFVFPIFS
+287 LIFMFVFPIFS

-316 PLILMILAHWLQER
+316 PLVLMILAHWLQER
-330 KLNKGLLVLASL
+330 KLNKGLLVLAGL

-349 LLGLLISLVFIGY
+349 FLGLLVALVFIGY
-362 YFMDKKECLMIYA
+362 YFMDKKECLMMYA

-385 NYNQCLDSKLYNSIY
+385 NYNQCLDPKLYNSMY
-400 SKDKQKLIQ
+400 SKDKQTLIQ

-425 SVNHIY
+425 SVNRIY
-431 DLKEMKAS
+431 DQKEMKAS
-439 SYTSTSNSSY
+439 SYTSTSNTLY
-449 NAFIYD
+449 NTFVYD
-455 IIKSPVSQ
+455 IIKSPISQ

-481 SVQNVLSKESNLYG
+481 SVQNVLSKDSNLYG

-500 SKGKYKLLKNKNVF
+500 IKGNYKLLKNKNVF

-520 SDTIS
+520 NDTLS

-540 IYNRTIVNGETSNEY
+540 VYNRTIVNGETSNDY
-555 ASKMKLIKNLDQ
+555 ASKMKLVKNLDQ
-567 SILIENKKKAKK
+567 SIVIHNKKKTKK
-579 RIPIDF
+579 TIPIDF
-585 DTKNKMVCIDFDI
+585 DTTQKMVCIDFDV
-598 KNYTEKKVF
+598 KNYTNKKVS

-635 SKKELKQFDVTLSK
+635 SKKTLKQFDVTLSK

-661 CDMNVF
+661 CDMGVF
-667 DRVVTKVKPLK
+667 DRSVTEVKSLK
-678 TTSIFKGKVTTSKD
+678 TTSIFKGEVTTSKE

-728 KKGNHTITIQFHA
+728 KKGSHIITIQFHA
-741 PFKNAGLGISVLS
+741 PFKNIGLCISMLS

>member
-47 RQNFYATHQIIPD
+47 RQTKQLLPD
-60 TFAHLQ
+60 SFANLQ

-82 DVLVSYLFPNI
+82 DVLISYLFPNVQTS
-93 PIHFF
+93 FF
-98 IIGYATFLWAS
+98 IISYATLLWSS
-109 TGGLCYC
+109 TGVLCYY

-123 KDSISFFSSI
+123 KDSISFFSSV

-145 QQIMFIEILPFLFLS
+145 RQIMFVEILPFLFLS
-160 FILIDKNKRQWISL
+160 LILIDENKRQWISL

-201 NHTIKDIL
+201 HKTIKDMIV
-209 IPILIGM
+209 PIVLGV
-216 GMATIL
+216 GFGAVL
-222 WLPTGYLILM
+222 WLPTGYLIIN

-240 HILDLF
+240 NLF
-246 IPSLNLKGLVYDSYG
+246 NLFVPNLTLKGLVYDSYG

-269 IALFQGI
+269 MALFQGI
-276 QFERTRKLSIL
+276 QFEKTKKLSIL
-287 LILMFVFPIFS
+287 LILMFIFPIFS

-316 PLILMILAHWLQER
+316 PLVLMILAHWLQER
-330 KLNKGLLVLASL
+330 KLNKGLLVLAGL

-349 LLGLLISLVFIGY
+349 FLGLLVALVFIGY
-362 YFMDKKECLMIYA
+362 YFMDKKECLMMYA

-385 NYNQCLDSKLYNSIY
+385 NYNQCLDLKLYNSMY
-400 SKDKQKLIQ
+400 SKDKQTLIQ

-431 DLKEMKAS
+431 DLKEVKAS
-439 SYTSTSNSSY
+439 SYTSTSNSLY
-449 NAFIYD
+449 NTFVYD
-455 IIKSPVSQ
+455 IIKSPIPQ

-481 SVQNVLSKESNLYG
+481 SVQNVLSKDSNLYG

-500 SKGKYKLLKNKNVF
+500 IKGNYKLLKNKNVF

-520 SDTIS
+520 NDTLS

-540 IYNRTIVNGETSNEY
+540 VYNRTIVNGETSNDY
-555 ASKMKLIKNLDQ
+555 ASKMKLVKNLDQ
-567 SILIENKKKAKK
+567 SIVIHNKKKTKK
-579 RIPIDF
+579 TIPIDF
-585 DTKNKMVCIDFDI
+585 DATQKMVCIDFDV
-598 KNYTEKKVF
+598 KNYTNKKVS

-615 TLSKKHSVYPNGN
+615 TLSKKYSVYPNGN

-635 SKKELKQFDVTLSK
+635 SKKTLKQFDVTLSK

-661 CDMNVF
+661 CDMGVF
-667 DRVVTKVKPLK
+667 DRKVTKIKSLK
-678 TTSIFKGKVTTSKD
+678 TDSIFKGKVTTSKE

-703 GYEIYIDGKK
+703 GYEIYINGKK

-728 KKGNHTITIQFHA
+728 KKGSHIITIQFHA
-741 PFKNAGLGISVLS
+741 PFKNIGLCISMLS

>member
-28 MYGSKLDW
+28 VYGSKLDW

-47 RQNFYATHQIIPD
+47 RQTKQLLPD
-60 TFAHLQ
+60 CFANLQ

-82 DVLVSYLFPNI
+82 DVLISYVFPNV
-93 PIHFF
+93 PTSFF
-98 IIGYATFLWAS
+98 IITYATFLWS
-109 TGGLCYC
+109 FTGGLCFY

-145 QQIMFIEILPFLFLS
+145 QQIMFVEILPFLFLS
-160 FILIDKNKRQWISL
+160 LILIDKNKRQWISL

-201 NHTIKDIL
+201 NKTIKDMMV
-209 IPILIGM
+209 PIVLGV
-216 GMATIL
+216 GFGAVL
-222 WLPTGYLILM
+222 WLPTGYLILN

-240 HILDLF
+240 NLFDLLL
-246 IPSLNLKGLVYDSYG
+246 PNLTLKGLVYDSYG

-276 QFERTRKLSIL
+276 QFEKTRKLSIL
-287 LILMFVFPIFS
+287 LIFMFIFPIFS

-316 PLILMILAHWLQER
+316 PLVLMVLAHWLQER

-349 LLGLLISLVFIGY
+349 FLGLLISLVFIGY
-362 YFMDKKECLMIYA
+362 YFIDKKECLMMYA
-375 LVPMIVFTGL
+375 LVPMVVFTGF
-385 NYNQCLDSKLYNSIY
+385 NYNQCLDPKLYYSMY
-400 SKDKQKLIQ
+400 SKDKQTLIQ
-409 RNDLNQRTADL
+409 RNDLKQRTADL
-420 DQVGY
+420 DQLGY

-431 DLKEMKAS
+431 DLKEIKAS
-439 SYTSTSNSSY
+439 SYTSTSNTLY
-449 NAFIYD
+449 NTFVYD
-455 IIKSPVSQ
+455 IIKSPIPQ

-500 SKGKYKLLKNKNVF
+500 KIGKYKLLKNKNVL

-520 SDTIS
+520 SDTLN
-525 ESKFDKLFYPYNLDT
+525 ESKFDKLFYPYSLDT
-540 IYNRTIVNGETSNEY
+540 IYNRTIVNGETSKDY
-555 ASKMKLIKNLDQ
+555 ASKMKLVKNLDQ
-567 SILIENKKKAKK
+567 SILIHNKKKTKK
-579 RIPIDF
+579 IIPIDF
-585 DTKNKMVCIDFDI
+585 DATQKMVCIDFDV
-598 KNYTEKKVF
+598 KNYTNKKIS

-635 SKKELKQFDVTLSK
+635 SKTELKQFDVTLSK
-649 GKYKISNIRVYT
+649 GKYKISNIRIYT
-661 CDMNVF
+661 CDMDVF
-667 DRVVTKVKPLK
+667 DREVTKIKSLK
-678 TTSIFKGKVTTSKD
+678 TDSIFKGEVTTSKD

-728 KKGNHTITIQFHA
+728 KKGSHIITIQFHA
-741 PFKNAGLGISVLS
+741 PFKKLGLCISILS

>member
-1 MKKRDKFYITILFIL
+1 MKKRDKFYITILLLL

-47 RQNFYATHQIIPD
+47 RQTKQLLPD
-60 TFAHLQ
+60 SFENLQ

-82 DVLVSYLFPNI
+82 DVLISYLFPNV
-93 PIHFF
+93 PTSFF
-98 IIGYATFLWAS
+98 IISYATLLWS
-109 TGGLCYC
+109 FTGGLCYY

-123 KDSISFFSSI
+123 KDTICFFSSI

-145 QQIMFIEILPFLFLS
+145 QQIMFVEILPFLFLS
-160 FILIDKNKRQWISL
+160 LILIDENKRQWISL

-201 NHTIKDIL
+201 HKTIKNMIV
-209 IPILIGM
+209 PIVLGV
-216 GMATIL
+216 GFGAVL
-222 WLPTGYLILM
+222 WLPTGYLIIN

-240 HILDLF
+240 NLF
-246 IPSLNLKGLVYDSYG
+246 NLFVPNFTLKGLVYDSYG
-261 CGLTVISW
+261 CGLTGISW

-276 QFERTRKLSIL
+276 QFEKTRKLSIL
-287 LILMFVFPIFS
+287 LILMFVFPMFS

-316 PLILMILAHWLQER
+316 PLVLMILSYWLQER

-342 FLCTKTM
+342 FLCTKTT

-362 YFMDKKECLMIYA
+362 YFMDKKECLMTYA
-375 LVPMIVFTGL
+375 LVPMIVFTGF
-385 NYNQCLDSKLYNSIY
+385 NYNQCLDLKLYNSMY
-400 SKDKQKLIQ
+400 SKDKQKLMQ
-409 RNDLNQRTADL
+409 RNDLKQRTADL

-425 SVNHIY
+425 SVNRIY
-431 DLKEMKAS
+431 DSKEMKAS
-439 SYTSTSNSSY
+439 SYTSTSNSLY
-449 NAFIYD
+449 NTFIYD
-455 IIKSPVSQ
+455 IIKSPISQ

-481 SVQNVLSKESNLYG
+481 GIQNVLRKGSNLYG

-540 IYNRTIVNGETSNEY
+540 IYNRTIVNGETSNDY

-585 DTKNKMVCIDFDI
+585 DTKNKMVCIDFDV
-598 KNYTEKKVF
+598 KNYTNKKVF

-661 CDMNVF
+661 CDMSAF
-667 DRVVTKVKPLK
+667 KRSVTKVNEMR
-678 TTSIFKGKVTTSKD
+678 SDAVFKGQINVKKD

-713 QNVEIVN
+713 QNIEIVN

-728 KKGNHTITIQFHA
+728 KKGSHTITIQFHA
-741 PFKNAGLGISVLS
+741 PFKNIGLCISVLS
-754 IMIGGFWIWKKSKNL
+754 TMIGGFWIWKKSKNL

>member
-1 MKKRDKFYITILFIL
+1 MKKRDKFYITILLLL

-47 RQNFYATHQIIPD
+47 RQTKQLLPD
-60 TFAHLQ
+60 SFANLQ

-82 DVLVSYLFPNI
+82 DVLISYLFPNV
-93 PIHFF
+93 PTSFF
-98 IIGYATFLWAS
+98 IISYATLLWSS
-109 TGGLCYC
+109 TGGLCYY

-123 KDSISFFSSI
+123 KDTICFFSSI

-145 QQIMFIEILPFLFLS
+145 QQIMFVEILPFLFLS
-160 FILIDKNKRQWISL
+160 LILIDENKRQWISL

-201 NHTIKDIL
+201 HKTIKDMIV
-209 IPILIGM
+209 PIVLGV
-216 GMATIL
+216 GFGAVL
-222 WLPTGYLILM
+222 WLPTGYLIIN

-240 HILDLF
+240 NLF
-246 IPSLNLKGLVYDSYG
+246 NLFVPNLTLKGLVYDSYG

-269 IALFQGI
+269 MALFQGI
-276 QFERTRKLSIL
+276 QFEKTKKLSIL
-287 LILMFVFPIFS
+287 LILMFIFPIFS

-316 PLILMILAHWLQER
+316 PLVLMILAHWLQER
-330 KLNKGLLVLASL
+330 KLNKGLLVLAGL

-349 LLGLLISLVFIGY
+349 FLGLLVALVFIGY
-362 YFMDKKECLMIYA
+362 YFMDKKECLMMYA

-385 NYNQCLDSKLYNSIY
+385 NYNQCLDLKLYNSMY
-400 SKDKQKLIQ
+400 SKDKQTLIQ

-431 DLKEMKAS
+431 DLKEVKAS
-439 SYTSTSNSSY
+439 SYTSTSNSLY
-449 NAFIYD
+449 NTFVYD
-455 IIKSPVSQ
+455 IIKSPIPQ

-481 SVQNVLSKESNLYG
+481 SVQNVLSKDSNLYG

-500 SKGKYKLLKNKNVF
+500 IKGNYKLLKNKNVF

-520 SDTIS
+520 NDTLS
-525 ESKFDKLFYPYNLDT
+525 ESEFDKLFYPYNLDT
-540 IYNRTIVNGETSNEY
+540 IYNRTIVNGETSNDY

-585 DTKNKMVCIDFDI
+585 DTKNKMVCIDFDV
-598 KNYTEKKVF
+598 KNYTNKKVF

-661 CDMNVF
+661 CDMSAF
-667 DRVVTKVKPLK
+667 KRSVTKVNEMR
-678 TTSIFKGKVTTSKD
+678 SDAVFKGQINVKKD

-713 QNVEIVN
+713 QNIEIVN

-728 KKGNHTITIQFHA
+728 KKGRHTITIQFHA

-754 IMIGGFWIWKKSKNL
+754 IIIGGFWIWKKSKNL

>member
-47 RQNFYATHQIIPD
+47 RQTKQLLPDNFAN
-60 TFAHLQ
+60 LQ

-82 DVLVSYLFPNI
+82 DVLISCLFPNV
-93 PIHFF
+93 PTSFF
-98 IIGYATFLWAS
+98 IISYATLLWSS
-109 TGGLCYC
+109 TGVLCYY

-123 KDSISFFSSI
+123 KDSISFFSSA

-145 QQIMFIEILPFLFLS
+145 RQIMFVEILPFLFLS
-160 FILIDKNKRQWISL
+160 LILIDKNKRQWISL

-201 NHTIKDIL
+201 NKTMKDL
-209 IPILIGM
+209 MVPIVLGV
-216 GMATIL
+216 GFGAVL
-222 WLPTGYLILM
+222 WLPTGYLILN

-240 HILDLF
+240 NLF
-246 IPSLNLKGLVYDSYG
+246 NLLLPNLTLKGLVYDSYG

-276 QFERTRKLSIL
+276 QFEKTRKLSIL
-287 LILMFVFPIFS
+287 LIFMFIFPIFS

-316 PLILMILAHWLQER
+316 PLVLMILSHWLQER

-342 FLCTKTM
+342 FLCTETM
-349 LLGLLISLVFIGY
+349 FLGLLVALIFIGY

-375 LVPMIVFTGL
+375 LVPMVVFTGL
-385 NYNQCLDSKLYNSIY
+385 NYNQCLDSKLYYSMF
-400 SKDKQKLIQ
+400 SKDKQELIQ
-409 RNDLNQRTADL
+409 RNDLKQRTADL
-420 DQVGY
+420 DQTGY

-431 DLKEMKAS
+431 DLKEVKAS
-439 SYTSTSNSSY
+439 SYTSTSNSLY
-449 NAFIYD
+449 NNFVYD
-455 IIKSPVSQ
+455 IIKSPISQ
-463 SNRTIIT
+463 PNRTIIT

-481 SVQNVLSKESNLYG
+481 GIQNVLSKDSNLYG

-500 SKGKYKLLKNKNVF
+500 KIGKYTLLKNKNVF

-520 SDTIS
+520 NDTLS

-540 IYNRTIVNGETSNEY
+540 IYNRTIVNGETSNDY

-567 SILIENKKKAKK
+567 SIVIHNKKKTKK
-579 RIPIDF
+579 TIPIDF
-585 DTKNKMVCIDFDI
+585 DATHKMVCIDFDV
-598 KNYTEKKVF
+598 KNYTNKKVS

-635 SKKELKQFDVTLSK
+635 SKKTLKQFDVTLSK

-661 CDMNVF
+661 CDMSAF
-667 DRVVTKVKPLK
+667 KRSVTKVNEMR
-678 TTSIFKGKVTTSKD
+678 SDAVFKGQINVKKD

-713 QNVEIVN
+713 QDVEIVN

-728 KKGNHTITIQFHA
+728 KKGSHIITIQFHA
-741 PFKNAGLGISVLS
+741 PFKKIGLCISVLS
-754 IMIGGFWIWKKSKNL
+754 VMIGGFWIWKKSKNL

>member
-1 MKKRDKFYITILFIL
+1 M
-16 PILFVLCVSTYS
+16 FVE
-28 MYGSKLDW
+28 
-36 LSQHVSLADYF
+36 
-47 RQNFYATHQIIPD
+47 II
-60 TFAHLQ
+60 
-66 GQTNAFSFSY
+66 
-76 YGLLRP
+76 
-82 DVLVSYLFPNI
+82 
-93 PIHFF
+93 
-98 IIGYATFLWAS
+98 
-109 TGGLCYC
+109 
-116 WLRNKGY
+116 
-123 KDSISFFSSI
+123 
-133 CCICANCFFQSH
+133 
-145 QQIMFIEILPFLFLS
+145 PFLFLS
-160 FILIDKNKRQWISL
+160 LILIDKNKRQWISL

-201 NHTIKDIL
+201 HKTIKNMIV
-209 IPILIGM
+209 PIVLGV
-216 GMATIL
+216 GFGAVL
-222 WLPTGYLILM
+222 WLPTGYLIIN

-240 HILDLF
+240 NLF
-246 IPSLNLKGLVYDSYG
+246 NLFVPNLTLKGLVYDSYG

-269 IALFQGI
+269 MALFQGI
-276 QFERTRKLSIL
+276 QFEKTKKLSIL
-287 LILMFVFPIFS
+287 LIFMFVFPIFS

-316 PLILMILAHWLQER
+316 PLVLMILAHWLQER
-330 KLNKGLLVLASL
+330 KLNKGLLVLAGL

-349 LLGLLISLVFIGY
+349 FLGLLVALVFIGY
-362 YFMDKKECLMIYA
+362 YFMDKKERLMMYA

-385 NYNQCLDSKLYNSIY
+385 NYNQCLDLKLYNSMY
-400 SKDKQKLIQ
+400 SKDKQKLMQ

-425 SVNHIY
+425 SVNRIY
-431 DLKEMKAS
+431 DQKEMKAS
-439 SYTSTSNSSY
+439 SYTSTSNTLY
-449 NAFIYD
+449 NTFVYD
-455 IIKSPVSQ
+455 IIKSPISQ

-470 DSENYLYLSMM
+470 DSENYLYLRMM
-481 SVQNVLSKESNLYG
+481 SVQNVLSKDSDLYG

-500 SKGKYKLLKNKNVF
+500 IKGNYKLLKNKNVF

-520 SDTIS
+520 NDTLS

-540 IYNRTIVNGETSNEY
+540 IYNRTIVNGETSNDY

-567 SILIENKKKAKK
+567 SIVIQNKRKIKKI
-579 RIPIDF
+579 IPIDF
-585 DTKNKMVCIDFDI
+585 DTKNKLICIDFDV
-598 KNYTEKKVF
+598 KNYTNKKVS

-635 SKKELKQFDVTLSK
+635 SKKTLKQFDVTLSK

-661 CDMNVF
+661 CDMDVF
-667 DRVVTKVKPLK
+667 DRKVTKIKSLK
-678 TTSIFKGKVTTSKD
+678 TDSIFKGKVTTSKE

-728 KKGNHTITIQFHA
+728 KKGSHIITIQFHA
-741 PFKNAGLGISVLS
+741 PFKNIGLCISMLS

>member
-47 RQNFYATHQIIPD
+47 RQTKQLLPD
-60 TFAHLQ
+60 SFENLQ

-82 DVLVSYLFPNI
+82 DVWISYVFPNV
-93 PIHFF
+93 PTSFF
-98 IIGYATFLWAS
+98 IISYATLLWSS
-109 TGGLCYC
+109 TGVLCYY

-123 KDSISFFSSI
+123 KDTICFFSSI

-145 QQIMFIEILPFLFLS
+145 QQIMFVEILPFLFLS
-160 FILIDKNKRQWISL
+160 LILIDKNKRQWISL

-201 NHTIKDIL
+201 HKTVKDMMV
-209 IPILIGM
+209 PIALGV
-216 GMATIL
+216 GLGSVL
-222 WLPTGYLILM
+222 WLPTGYLILN

-240 HILDLF
+240 NLF
-246 IPSLNLKGLVYDSYG
+246 NLFVPNLTLKGLVYDSYG

-269 IALFQGI
+269 MALFQGI
-276 QFERTRKLSIL
+276 QFEKTKKLSIL
-287 LILMFVFPIFS
+287 LILMFIFPIFS

-316 PLILMILAHWLQER
+316 PLVLMILAHWLQER
-330 KLNKGLLVLASL
+330 KLNKGLLVLAGL

-349 LLGLLISLVFIGY
+349 FLGLLVALVFIGY
-362 YFMDKKECLMIYA
+362 YFMDKKECLMMYA

-385 NYNQCLDSKLYNSIY
+385 NYNQCLDLKLYNSMY
-400 SKDKQKLIQ
+400 SKDKQTLIQ

-425 SVNHIY
+425 SVNRIY
-431 DLKEMKAS
+431 DQKEMKAS
-439 SYTSTSNSSY
+439 SYTSTSNTLY
-449 NAFIYD
+449 NTFVYD
-455 IIKSPVSQ
+455 IIKSPIPQ

-481 SVQNVLSKESNLYG
+481 SVQNVLSKDSNLYG

-500 SKGKYKLLKNKNVF
+500 KKGNYKLLKNKNVF

-520 SDTIS
+520 NDTLS

-540 IYNRTIVNGETSNEY
+540 VYNRTIVNGETSNDY
-555 ASKMKLIKNLDQ
+555 ASKMKLVKNLDQ
-567 SILIENKKKAKK
+567 SIVIHNKKKTKK
-579 RIPIDF
+579 TIPIDF
-585 DTKNKMVCIDFDI
+585 DATQKMVCIDFDV
-598 KNYTEKKVF
+598 KNYTNKKVS

-635 SKKELKQFDVTLSK
+635 SKKTLKQFDVTLSK

-661 CDMNVF
+661 CDMGVF
-667 DRVVTKVKPLK
+667 DRKVTKIKSLK
-678 TTSIFKGKVTTSKD
+678 TDSIFKGKVTTSKE

-728 KKGNHTITIQFHA
+728 KKGSHIITIQFHA
-741 PFKNAGLGISVLS
+741 PFKNIGLCISMLS

>member
-28 MYGSKLDW
+28 IYGSKLDW

-93 PIHFF
+93 PTRFF

-123 KDSISFFSSI
+123 KDSIRFFSSI

-362 YFMDKKECLMIYA
+362 YFMDKKECLMMYA

-385 NYNQCLDSKLYNSIY
+385 NYNQCLDLKLYNSMY
-400 SKDKQKLIQ
+400 SKDKQKLMQ

-439 SYTSTSNSSY
+439 SYTSTSNSLY

-455 IIKSPVSQ
+455 IIKSPISQ
-463 SNRTIIT
+463 PNRTIIT
-470 DSENYLYLSMM
+470 DSENYL
-481 SVQNVLSKESNLYG
+481 
-495 YKEVD
+495 
-500 SKGKYKLLKNKNVF
+500 
-514 PMVYVT
+514 
-520 SDTIS
+520 
-525 ESKFDKLFYPYNLDT
+525 
-540 IYNRTIVNGETSNEY
+540 
-555 ASKMKLIKNLDQ
+555 
-567 SILIENKKKAKK
+567 
-579 RIPIDF
+579 
-585 DTKNKMVCIDFDI
+585 
-598 KNYTEKKVF
+598 
-607 ISINGMKN
+607 
-615 TLSKKHSVYPNGN
+615 
-628 KHFTYIL
+628 
-635 SKKELKQFDVTLSK
+635 
-649 GKYKISNIRVYT
+649 
-661 CDMNVF
+661 
-667 DRVVTKVKPLK
+667 
-678 TTSIFKGKVTTSKD
+678 
-692 GYLVTSYPYEK
+692 
-703 GYEIYIDGKK
+703 
-713 QNVEIVN
+713 
-720 KAFVGCKI
+720 
-728 KKGNHTITIQFHA
+728 
-741 PFKNAGLGISVLS
+741 
-754 IMIGGFWIWKKSKNL
+754 

>member
-1 MKKRDKFYITILFIL
+1 MKKRDKFYITILLLL
-16 PILFVLCVSTYS
+16 PVLFVLCVSTYS

-47 RQNFYATHQIIPD
+47 RQTKQLLPD
-60 TFAHLQ
+60 SFENLQ

-82 DVLVSYLFPNI
+82 DVLISYLFPNV
-93 PIHFF
+93 PTSFF
-98 IIGYATFLWAS
+98 IISYATLLWS
-109 TGGLCYC
+109 FTGGLCYY

-123 KDSISFFSSI
+123 KDTICFFSSI

-145 QQIMFIEILPFLFLS
+145 QQIMFVEILPFLFLS
-160 FILIDKNKRQWISL
+160 LILIDENKRQWISL

-201 NHTIKDIL
+201 HKTIKNMIV
-209 IPILIGM
+209 PIVLGV
-216 GMATIL
+216 GFGAVL
-222 WLPTGYLILM
+222 WLPTGYLIIN

-240 HILDLF
+240 NLF
-246 IPSLNLKGLVYDSYG
+246 NLFVPNLTLKGLVYDSYG

-269 IALFQGI
+269 MALFQGI
-276 QFERTRKLSIL
+276 QFEKTKKLSIL
-287 LILMFVFPIFS
+287 LILMFIFPIFS

-316 PLILMILAHWLQER
+316 PLVLMILAHWLQER
-330 KLNKGLLVLASL
+330 KLNKGLLVLAGL

-349 LLGLLISLVFIGY
+349 FLGLLVALVFIGY
-362 YFMDKKECLMIYA
+362 YFMDKKECLMMYA

-385 NYNQCLDSKLYNSIY
+385 NYNQCLDLKLYNSMY
-400 SKDKQKLIQ
+400 SKDKQTLIQ

-431 DLKEMKAS
+431 DLKEVKAS
-439 SYTSTSNSSY
+439 SYTSTSNSLY
-449 NAFIYD
+449 NTFVYD
-455 IIKSPVSQ
+455 IIKSPIPQ

-481 SVQNVLSKESNLYG
+481 SVQNVLSKDSDLYG

-500 SKGKYKLLKNKNVF
+500 IKGNYTLLKNKNVF

-520 SDTIS
+520 NDTLS

-540 IYNRTIVNGETSNEY
+540 VYNRTIVNGETSNDY
-555 ASKMKLIKNLDQ
+555 ASKMKLVKNLDQ
-567 SILIENKKKAKK
+567 SILIHNKKKTKK
-579 RIPIDF
+579 TIPIDF
-585 DTKNKMVCIDFDI
+585 DATQKMVCIDFDV
-598 KNYTEKKVF
+598 KNYTNKKVS

-635 SKKELKQFDVTLSK
+635 SKKTLKQFDVILSK

-661 CDMNVF
+661 CDMGVF
-667 DRVVTKVKPLK
+667 DRSVTEVKSLK

-703 GYEIYIDGKK
+703 GYEIYINGKK

-728 KKGNHTITIQFHA
+728 KKGSHIITIQFHA
-741 PFKNAGLGISVLS
+741 PFKNIGLCISMLS

>member
-28 MYGSKLDW
+28 IYGSKLDW

-93 PIHFF
+93 PTRFF
-98 IIGYATFLWAS
+98 IIGYATLLWAS

-145 QQIMFIEILPFLFLS
+145 QQIMFVEILPFLFLS

-222 WLPTGYLILM
+222 WLPTGYLILN

-240 HILDLF
+240 NLFDLL
-246 IPSLNLKGLVYDSYG
+246 IPNFTLKGLVYDSYG

-276 QFERTRKLSIL
+276 QFEKTRKLSIL

-349 LLGLLISLVFIGY
+349 FIGLLISLVFIGY

-385 NYNQCLDSKLYNSIY
+385 NYNQCLDLKLYNSMY

-439 SYTSTSNSSY
+439 SYTSTSNSLY
-449 NAFIYD
+449 NTFVYD
-455 IIKSPVSQ
+455 IIKNPISQ
-463 SNRTIIT
+463 PNRTIIT

-481 SVQNVLSKESNLYG
+481 GIQNVLSKEANLYG

-500 SKGKYKLLKNKNVF
+500 SEGKYKLLKNKNVF

-598 KNYTEKKVF
+598 KNYTDKKIS

-661 CDMNVF
+661 CDMDVF
-667 DRVVTKVKPLK
+667 DRVVMKVKPLK

-728 KKGNHTITIQFHA
+728 KKGSHTIMIQFHA
-741 PFKNAGLGISVLS
+741 PFKNVGLCISVLFV
-754 IMIGGFWIWKKSKNL
+754 MIGGFWIWKKSKNL

>member
-28 MYGSKLDW
+28 VFGSKLDW

-47 RQNFYATHQIIPD
+47 RQTKQLLPD
-60 TFAHLQ
+60 RFANLQ

-82 DVLVSYLFPNI
+82 DVLISYVFPNV
-93 PIHFF
+93 PTSFF
-98 IIGYATFLWAS
+98 IIVYATLLWSS
-109 TGGLCYC
+109 TGVLCYY
-116 WLRNKGY
+116 WQKNKGY

-145 QQIMFIEILPFLFLS
+145 QQIMFVEILPFLFLS
-160 FILIDKNKRQWISL
+160 LILIDKNKRQWISL
-174 CICMALFHNYFYT
+174 CICMAFFHNYFYT

-201 NHTIKDIL
+201 HKTIKDMI
-209 IPILIGM
+209 IPIVLGV
-216 GMATIL
+216 GFGAVL
-222 WLPTGYLILM
+222 WLPTGYLILN

-240 HILDLF
+240 NLFDLLL
-246 IPSLNLKGLVYDSYG
+246 PNLTLKGLVYDSYG

-276 QFERTRKLSIL
+276 QFEKTRKLSIL
-287 LILMFVFPIFS
+287 LIFMFVFPIFS

-311 LVLCL
+311 LMLCL
-316 PLILMILAHWLQER
+316 PLVLMVLAHWLQER

-349 LLGLLISLVFIGY
+349 FLGLLISLVFIGY
-362 YFMDKKECLMIYA
+362 YFMDKKECLMMYA

-385 NYNQCLDSKLYNSIY
+385 NYNQCLDLKLYNSMY
-400 SKDKQKLIQ
+400 SKDKQTLIQ

-431 DLKEMKAS
+431 DLKEVKAS
-439 SYTSTSNSSY
+439 SYTSTSNSLY
-449 NAFIYD
+449 NTFVYD
-455 IIKSPVSQ
+455 IIKSPIPQ

-481 SVQNVLSKESNLYG
+481 SVQNVLSKDSNLYG

-500 SKGKYKLLKNKNVF
+500 IKGNYKLLKNKNVF

-520 SDTIS
+520 SDTLS

-540 IYNRTIVNGETSNEY
+540 VYNRTIVNGETSNDY
-555 ASKMKLIKNLDQ
+555 ASKMKLVKNLDQ
-567 SILIENKKKAKK
+567 SIVIHNKKKTKK
-579 RIPIDF
+579 TIPIDF
-585 DTKNKMVCIDFDI
+585 DATQKMVCIDFDV
-598 KNYTEKKVF
+598 KNYTNKKVS

-635 SKKELKQFDVTLSK
+635 SKKTLKQFDVTLSK

-661 CDMNVF
+661 CDMGVF
-667 DRVVTKVKPLK
+667 DRKVTKIKSLK
-678 TTSIFKGKVTTSKD
+678 TDSIFKGKVTTSKE

-728 KKGNHTITIQFHA
+728 KKGSHIITIQFHA
-741 PFKNAGLGISVLS
+741 PFKNIGLCISMLS

>member
-47 RQNFYATHQIIPD
+47 RQTKQLLPD
-60 TFAHLQ
+60 SFENLQ

-82 DVLVSYLFPNI
+82 DVWISYVFPNV
-93 PIHFF
+93 PTSFF
-98 IIGYATFLWAS
+98 IISYATLLWSS
-109 TGGLCYC
+109 TGVLCYY

-123 KDSISFFSSI
+123 KDTICFFSSI

-145 QQIMFIEILPFLFLS
+145 QQIMFVEIIPFLFLS
-160 FILIDKNKRQWISL
+160 LILIDKNKRQWISL

-201 NHTIKDIL
+201 HKTIKNMIV
-209 IPILIGM
+209 PIVLGV
-216 GMATIL
+216 GFGAVL
-222 WLPTGYLILM
+222 WLPTGYLIIN

-240 HILDLF
+240 NLF
-246 IPSLNLKGLVYDSYG
+246 NLFVPNLTLKGLVYDSYG

-269 IALFQGI
+269 MALFQGI
-276 QFERTRKLSIL
+276 QFEKTKKLSIL
-287 LILMFVFPIFS
+287 LILMFIFPIFS

-316 PLILMILAHWLQER
+316 PLVLMILAHWLQER
-330 KLNKGLLVLASL
+330 KLNKGLLVLAGL

-349 LLGLLISLVFIGY
+349 FLGLLVALVFIGY
-362 YFMDKKECLMIYA
+362 YFMDKKECLMMYA

-385 NYNQCLDSKLYNSIY
+385 NYNQCLDLKLYNSMY
-400 SKDKQKLIQ
+400 SKDKQTLIQ

-425 SVNHIY
+425 SVNRIY
-431 DLKEMKAS
+431 DQKEMKAS
-439 SYTSTSNSSY
+439 SYTSTSNTLY
-449 NAFIYD
+449 NTFVYD
-455 IIKSPVSQ
+455 IIKSPIPQ

-481 SVQNVLSKESNLYG
+481 SVQNVLSKDSNLYG

-500 SKGKYKLLKNKNVF
+500 KKGNYKLLKNKNVF

-520 SDTIS
+520 NDTLS

-540 IYNRTIVNGETSNEY
+540 VYNRTIVNGETSNDY
-555 ASKMKLIKNLDQ
+555 ASKMKLVKNLDQ
-567 SILIENKKKAKK
+567 SIVIHNKKKTKK
-579 RIPIDF
+579 TIPIDF
-585 DTKNKMVCIDFDI
+585 DATQKMVCIDFDV
-598 KNYTEKKVF
+598 KNYTNKKVS

-635 SKKELKQFDVTLSK
+635 SKKTLKQFDVILSK

-661 CDMNVF
+661 CDMGVF
-667 DRVVTKVKPLK
+667 DRKVTKIKSLK
-678 TTSIFKGKVTTSKD
+678 TDSIFKGKVTTSKE

-728 KKGNHTITIQFHA
+728 KKGSHIITIQFHA
-741 PFKNAGLGISVLS
+741 PFKNIGLCISMLS
-754 IMIGGFWIWKKSKNL
+754 IMIGGFWIWKNSKNL

>member
-1 MKKRDKFYITILFIL
+1 MKKRDKFYITILLLL

-47 RQNFYATHQIIPD
+47 RQTKQLLPD
-60 TFAHLQ
+60 SFENLQ

-82 DVLVSYLFPNI
+82 DVLISYLFPNV
-93 PIHFF
+93 PTSFF
-98 IIGYATFLWAS
+98 IISYATLLWS
-109 TGGLCYC
+109 FTGGLCYY

-123 KDSISFFSSI
+123 KDTICFFSSI

-145 QQIMFIEILPFLFLS
+145 QQIMFVEIIPFLFLS
-160 FILIDKNKRQWISL
+160 LILIDKNKRQWISL

-201 NHTIKDIL
+201 HKTIKNMIV
-209 IPILIGM
+209 PIVLGV
-216 GMATIL
+216 GFGAVL
-222 WLPTGYLILM
+222 WLPTGYLIIN

-240 HILDLF
+240 NLF
-246 IPSLNLKGLVYDSYG
+246 NLFVPNLTLKGLVYDSYG

-269 IALFQGI
+269 MALFQGI
-276 QFERTRKLSIL
+276 QFEKTKKLSIL
-287 LILMFVFPIFS
+287 LILMFIFPIFS

-316 PLILMILAHWLQER
+316 PLVLMILAHWLQER
-330 KLNKGLLVLASL
+330 KLNKGLLVLAGL

-349 LLGLLISLVFIGY
+349 FLGLLVALVFIGY
-362 YFMDKKECLMIYA
+362 YFMDKKECLMMYA

-385 NYNQCLDSKLYNSIY
+385 NYNQCLDLKLYNSMY
-400 SKDKQKLIQ
+400 SKDKQTLIQ

-425 SVNHIY
+425 SVNRIY
-431 DLKEMKAS
+431 DQKEMKAS
-439 SYTSTSNSSY
+439 SYTSTSNSLY
-449 NAFIYD
+449 NTFVYD
-455 IIKSPVSQ
+455 IIKSPIPQ

-481 SVQNVLSKESNLYG
+481 SVQNVLSKDSDLYG

-500 SKGKYKLLKNKNVF
+500 IKGNYTLLKNKNVF

-520 SDTIS
+520 NDTLS

-540 IYNRTIVNGETSNEY
+540 VYNRTIVNGETSNDY
-555 ASKMKLIKNLDQ
+555 ASKMKLVKNLDQ
-567 SILIENKKKAKK
+567 SILIHNKKKTKK
-579 RIPIDF
+579 TIPIDF
-585 DTKNKMVCIDFDI
+585 DATQKMVCIDFDV
-598 KNYTEKKVF
+598 KNYTNKKVS

-615 TLSKKHSVYPNGN
+615 TLSKKYSVYPNGN

-635 SKKELKQFDVTLSK
+635 SKKELKQFDVILSK

-661 CDMNVF
+661 CDMDAF
-667 DRVVTKVKPLK
+667 DRKVTKIKSLK
-678 TTSIFKGKVTTSKD
+678 TDSIFKGKVTTSKD

-728 KKGNHTITIQFHA
+728 KKGSHIITIQFHA
-741 PFKNAGLGISVLS
+741 PFKKLGLCISILS

>member
-36 LSQHVSLADYF
+36 LAQHVSLADYF
-47 RQNFYATHQIIPD
+47 RRNFYATHQIIPD

-222 WLPTGYLILM
+222 WLPTGYLILN

-240 HILDLF
+240 NLFDLL
-246 IPSLNLKGLVYDSYG
+246 IPNFTLKGLVYDSYG

-276 QFERTRKLSIL
+276 QFEKTRKLSIL
-287 LILMFVFPIFS
+287 LILMLVFPIFS

-311 LVLCL
+311 LALCL

-349 LLGLLISLVFIGY
+349 LIGLLISLVFIGH

-375 LVPMIVFTGL
+375 LVPVIVFTGL
-385 NYNQCLDSKLYNSIY
+385 NYNQCLDLKLYNSMY
-400 SKDKQKLIQ
+400 SKDKQELIQ
-409 RNDLNQRTADL
+409 RNDLKQRTADL
-420 DQVGY
+420 DQLGY

-439 SYTSTSNSSY
+439 SYTSTSNTLY
-449 NAFIYD
+449 NTFVYD
-455 IIKSPVSQ
+455 IIKSPIPQ

-500 SKGKYKLLKNKNVF
+500 SEGKNKLLKNKNVF

-525 ESKFDKLFYPYNLDT
+525 ESKFDKLFYPYSLDT
-540 IYNRTIVNGETSNEY
+540 IYNRTIVNGETSKDY
-555 ASKMKLIKNLDQ
+555 ASKMKLVKNLDQ
-567 SILIENKKKAKK
+567 SIVIHNKKKTKK
-579 RIPIDF
+579 IIPIDF
-585 DTKNKMVCIDFDI
+585 DATQKMVCIDFDV
-598 KNYTEKKVF
+598 KNYTNKKIS

-649 GKYKISNIRVYT
+649 GKYKISNIRIYT
-661 CDMNVF
+661 CDMDVF
-667 DRVVTKVKPLK
+667 DREVTKIKSLK
-678 TTSIFKGKVTTSKD
+678 TDSIFKGEVTTSKD
-692 GYLVTSYPYEK
+692 GYLVTSYPYEQ

-728 KKGNHTITIQFHA
+728 KKGSHIITIQFHA
-741 PFKNAGLGISVLS
+741 PFKKLGLCISILS

>member
-1 MKKRDKFYITILFIL
+1 MKKRDKFYITILLLL

-47 RQNFYATHQIIPD
+47 RQTKQLLPD
-60 TFAHLQ
+60 SFENLQ

-82 DVLVSYLFPNI
+82 DVLISYLFPNV
-93 PIHFF
+93 PTSFF
-98 IIGYATFLWAS
+98 IISYATLLWSS
-109 TGGLCYC
+109 TGGLCYY

-123 KDSISFFSSI
+123 KDTICFFSSI

-145 QQIMFIEILPFLFLS
+145 QQIMFVEIIPFLFLS
-160 FILIDKNKRQWISL
+160 LILIDKNKRQWISL

-201 NHTIKDIL
+201 HKTIKDMIV
-209 IPILIGM
+209 PIVLGV
-216 GMATIL
+216 GFGAVL
-222 WLPTGYLILM
+222 WLPTGYLIIN

-240 HILDLF
+240 NLF
-246 IPSLNLKGLVYDSYG
+246 NLFVPNLTLKGLVYDSYG

-269 IALFQGI
+269 MALFQGI
-276 QFERTRKLSIL
+276 QFEKTKKLSIL
-287 LILMFVFPIFS
+287 LILMFIFPIFS

-316 PLILMILAHWLQER
+316 PLVLMILAHWLQER
-330 KLNKGLLVLASL
+330 KLNKGLLVLAGL

-349 LLGLLISLVFIGY
+349 FLGLLVALVFIGY
-362 YFMDKKECLMIYA
+362 YFMDKKECLMMYA

-385 NYNQCLDSKLYNSIY
+385 NYNQCLDLKLYNSMY
-400 SKDKQKLIQ
+400 SKDKQTLIQ

-431 DLKEMKAS
+431 DLKEVKAS
-439 SYTSTSNSSY
+439 SYTSTSNSLY
-449 NAFIYD
+449 NTFVYD
-455 IIKSPVSQ
+455 IIKSPIPQ

-481 SVQNVLSKESNLYG
+481 SVQNVLSKDSNLYG

-500 SKGKYKLLKNKNVF
+500 TKGKYKLLKNKNVF

-520 SDTIS
+520 SDTLS
-525 ESKFDKLFYPYNLDT
+525 ESKFDKMFYPYNLDT
-540 IYNRTIVNGETSNEY
+540 VYNRTIVNGETSDDY
-555 ASKMKLIKNLDQ
+555 VSKMKLVKNLDQ
-567 SILIENKKKAKK
+567 SIVIHNKKKTKK
-579 RIPIDF
+579 TIPIDF
-585 DTKNKMVCIDFDI
+585 DATQKMVCIDFDV
-598 KNYTEKKVF
+598 KNYTNKKVS

-615 TLSKKHSVYPNGN
+615 TLSKKYSVYPNGN

-635 SKKELKQFDVTLSK
+635 SKKTLKQFDVTLSK

-661 CDMNVF
+661 CDMDVF
-667 DRVVTKVKPLK
+667 DRKVTKIKSLK
-678 TTSIFKGKVTTSKD
+678 TDSIFKGKVTTSKE

-703 GYEIYIDGKK
+703 GYEIYINGKK

-728 KKGNHTITIQFHA
+728 KKGSHIITIQFHA
-741 PFKNAGLGISVLS
+741 PFKNIGLCISMLS

>member
-1 MKKRDKFYITILFIL
+1 MKKRDKFYITILLLL

-47 RQNFYATHQIIPD
+47 RQTKQLLPD
-60 TFAHLQ
+60 SFENLQ

-82 DVLVSYLFPNI
+82 DVLISYLFPNV
-93 PIHFF
+93 PTSFF
-98 IIGYATFLWAS
+98 IISYATLLWS
-109 TGGLCYC
+109 FTGGLCYY

-123 KDSISFFSSI
+123 KDTICFFSSI

-145 QQIMFIEILPFLFLS
+145 QQIMFVEILPFLFLS
-160 FILIDKNKRQWISL
+160 LILIDKNKRQWISL

-201 NHTIKDIL
+201 HKTIKDMMV
-209 IPILIGM
+209 PIALGV
-216 GMATIL
+216 GLGSVL
-222 WLPTGYLILM
+222 WLPTGYLIIN

-240 HILDLF
+240 NLF
-246 IPSLNLKGLVYDSYG
+246 NLFVPNLTLKGLVYDSYG

-269 IALFQGI
+269 MALFQGI
-276 QFERTRKLSIL
+276 QFEKTKKLSIL
-287 LILMFVFPIFS
+287 LILMFIFPIFS

-316 PLILMILAHWLQER
+316 PLVLMILAHWLQER
-330 KLNKGLLVLASL
+330 KLNKGLLVLAGL

-349 LLGLLISLVFIGY
+349 FLGLLVALVFIGY
-362 YFMDKKECLMIYA
+362 YFMDKKECLMMYA

-385 NYNQCLDSKLYNSIY
+385 NYNQCLDPKLYNSMY
-400 SKDKQKLIQ
+400 FKDKQTLIQ

-439 SYTSTSNSSY
+439 SYTSTSNSLY
-449 NAFIYD
+449 NTFVYD
-455 IIKSPVSQ
+455 IIKSPISQ

-481 SVQNVLSKESNLYG
+481 SAQNVLSKDSNLYG

-500 SKGKYKLLKNKNVF
+500 IKGNYKLLKNENVF

-520 SDTIS
+520 NDMLS

-540 IYNRTIVNGETSNEY
+540 VYNRTIVNGETSNDY
-555 ASKMKLIKNLDQ
+555 ASKMKLVKNLDQ
-567 SILIENKKKAKK
+567 SIVIHNKKKTKK
-579 RIPIDF
+579 TIPIDF
-585 DTKNKMVCIDFDI
+585 DATQKMVCIDFDV
-598 KNYTEKKVF
+598 KNYTNKKVS

-635 SKKELKQFDVTLSK
+635 SKKTLKQFDVTLSK

-661 CDMNVF
+661 CDMGVF
-667 DRVVTKVKPLK
+667 DRSVTEVKSLK
-678 TTSIFKGKVTTSKD
+678 TTSIFKGEVTTSKE

-728 KKGNHTITIQFHA
+728 KKGSHIITIQFHA
-741 PFKNAGLGISVLS
+741 PFKNIGLCISMLS

>member
-47 RQNFYATHQIIPD
+47 RQTKQLLPD
-60 TFAHLQ
+60 SFENLQ

-82 DVLVSYLFPNI
+82 DVLISYLFLNVPTS
-93 PIHFF
+93 FF
-98 IIGYATFLWAS
+98 IISYATLLWS
-109 TGGLCYC
+109 FTGGLCYY

-123 KDSISFFSSI
+123 KDTICFFSSI

-145 QQIMFIEILPFLFLS
+145 QQIMFVEILPFLFLS
-160 FILIDKNKRQWISL
+160 LILIDKNKRQWISL

-201 NHTIKDIL
+201 HKTIKNMIV
-209 IPILIGM
+209 PIVLGV
-216 GMATIL
+216 GFGAVL
-222 WLPTGYLILM
+222 WLPTGYLIIN

-240 HILDLF
+240 NLF
-246 IPSLNLKGLVYDSYG
+246 NLFVPNLTLKGLVYDSYG

-269 IALFQGI
+269 MALFQGI
-276 QFERTRKLSIL
+276 QFEKTKKLSIL
-287 LILMFVFPIFS
+287 LIFMFVFPIFS

-316 PLILMILAHWLQER
+316 PLVLMILAHWLQER
-330 KLNKGLLVLASL
+330 KLNKGLLVLAGL

-349 LLGLLISLVFIGY
+349 FLGLLVALVFIGY
-362 YFMDKKECLMIYA
+362 YFMDKKECLMMYA
-375 LVPMIVFTGL
+375 LIPIIVFTGL
-385 NYNQCLDSKLYNSIY
+385 NYNQCLDLKLYNSMY
-400 SKDKQKLIQ
+400 SKDKQTLIQ
-409 RNDLNQRTADL
+409 RNDLKQRTADL

-425 SVNHIY
+425 SVNRIY
-431 DLKEMKAS
+431 DLKEKKAS
-439 SYTSTSNSSY
+439 SYTSTSNSLY
-449 NAFIYD
+449 NTFVYD
-455 IIKSPVSQ
+455 IIKSPISQ

-481 SVQNVLSKESNLYG
+481 SVQNVFSKDSDLYG

-500 SKGKYKLLKNKNVF
+500 IKGKYKLLKNKNVF

-520 SDTIS
+520 NDTLS
-525 ESKFDKLFYPYNLDT
+525 ESKYDKLFYPYNLDT
-540 IYNRTIVNGETSNEY
+540 IYNRTIVNGETSKDY
-555 ASKMKLIKNLDQ
+555 VSKMKLVKNLDQ
-567 SILIENKKKAKK
+567 SIVIHNKKKTKK
-579 RIPIDF
+579 TIPIDF
-585 DTKNKMVCIDFDI
+585 DATQKMVCIDFDV
-598 KNYTEKKVF
+598 KNYTNKKVS

-635 SKKELKQFDVTLSK
+635 SKKTLKQFDVTLSK

-661 CDMNVF
+661 CDMDVF
-667 DRVVTKVKPLK
+667 DRKVTKIKSLK
-678 TTSIFKGKVTTSKD
+678 TDSIFKGKVTTPKD

-728 KKGNHTITIQFHA
+728 KKGSHIITIQFHA
-741 PFKNAGLGISVLS
+741 PFKNIGLCISMLS

>member
-1 MKKRDKFYITILFIL
+1 
-16 PILFVLCVSTYS
+16 
-28 MYGSKLDW
+28 
-36 LSQHVSLADYF
+36 
-47 RQNFYATHQIIPD
+47 
-60 TFAHLQ
+60 
-66 GQTNAFSFSY
+66 
-76 YGLLRP
+76 
-82 DVLVSYLFPNI
+82 
-93 PIHFF
+93 
-98 IIGYATFLWAS
+98 
-109 TGGLCYC
+109 
-116 WLRNKGY
+116 
-123 KDSISFFSSI
+123 
-133 CCICANCFFQSH
+133 
-145 QQIMFIEILPFLFLS
+145 MFI
-160 FILIDKNKRQWISL
+160 
-174 CICMALFHNYFYT
+174 
-187 PGMILILLLYDYDQ
+187 
-201 NHTIKDIL
+201 
-209 IPILIGM
+209 
-216 GMATIL
+216 
-222 WLPTGYLILM
+222 
-232 NHKSVVQT
+232 
-240 HILDLF
+240 
-246 IPSLNLKGLVYDSYG
+246 
-261 CGLTVISW
+261 
-269 IALFQGI
+269 
-276 QFERTRKLSIL
+276 
-287 LILMFVFPIFS
+287 
-298 YILNGTLYARTKI
+298 
-311 LVLCL
+311 
-316 PLILMILAHWLQER
+316 
-330 KLNKGLLVLASL
+330 
-342 FLCTKTM
+342 
-349 LLGLLISLVFIGY
+349 GLLISLVFIGY

-385 NYNQCLDSKLYNSIY
+385 NYNQCLDSKLYNSMY
-400 SKDKQKLIQ
+400 SKDKQKLMQ

-439 SYTSTSNSSY
+439 SYTSTSNSLY
-449 NAFIYD
+449 NTFVYD
-455 IIKSPVSQ
+455 IIKSPISQ

-555 ASKMKLIKNLDQ
+555 VSKMKLIKNLDQ
-567 SILIENKKKAKK
+567 SIVVQNKKKTKK
-579 RIPIDF
+579 TIPIDF
-585 DTKNKMVCIDFDI
+585 DAKNKLICIDFDV
-598 KNYTEKKVF
+598 KNYTDKKIS

-667 DRVVTKVKPLK
+667 DRKVTKIKSLK
-678 TTSIFKGKVTTSKD
+678 TDSIFKGKVTTSKD

-728 KKGNHTITIQFHA
+728 KKGSHTITIRFHA
-741 PFKNAGLGISVLS
+741 PFKKLGLCISVLFV
-754 IMIGGFWIWKKSKNL
+754 MIGGFWIWKKSKNL

>member
-1 MKKRDKFYITILFIL
+1 MKKRDTFYITILFIL

-47 RQNFYATHQIIPD
+47 RQTKQLLPD
-60 TFAHLQ
+60 SFENLQ

-82 DVLVSYLFPNI
+82 DVLISYLFPNVQTS
-93 PIHFF
+93 FF
-98 IIGYATFLWAS
+98 IISYATLLWSS
-109 TGGLCYC
+109 TGVLCYY

-145 QQIMFIEILPFLFLS
+145 RQIMFVEILPFLFLS
-160 FILIDKNKRQWISL
+160 LILIDENKRQWISL

-201 NHTIKDIL
+201 HKTIKDMIV
-209 IPILIGM
+209 PIVLGV
-216 GMATIL
+216 GLGAVL
-222 WLPTGYLILM
+222 WLPTGYLIIN

-240 HILDLF
+240 NLF
-246 IPSLNLKGLVYDSYG
+246 NLFVPNLTLKGLVYDSYG

-269 IALFQGI
+269 MALFQGI
-276 QFERTRKLSIL
+276 QFEKTKKLSIL
-287 LILMFVFPIFS
+287 LILMFIFPIFS

-316 PLILMILAHWLQER
+316 PLVLMILAHWLQER
-330 KLNKGLLVLASL
+330 KLNKGLLVLAGL

-349 LLGLLISLVFIGY
+349 FLGLLVALVFIGY
-362 YFMDKKECLMIYA
+362 YFMDKKECLMMYA

-385 NYNQCLDSKLYNSIY
+385 NYNQCLDLKLYNSMY
-400 SKDKQKLIQ
+400 SKDKQTLIQ

-431 DLKEMKAS
+431 DLKEVKAS
-439 SYTSTSNSSY
+439 SYTSTSNSLY
-449 NAFIYD
+449 NTFVYD
-455 IIKSPVSQ
+455 IIKSPIPQ

-481 SVQNVLSKESNLYG
+481 SVQNVLSKDSNLYG

-500 SKGKYKLLKNKNVF
+500 IKGNYKLLKNKNVF

-520 SDTIS
+520 NDTLS

-540 IYNRTIVNGETSNEY
+540 VYNRTIVNGETSNDY
-555 ASKMKLIKNLDQ
+555 ASKMKLVKNLDQ
-567 SILIENKKKAKK
+567 SIVIHNKKKTKK
-579 RIPIDF
+579 TIPIDF
-585 DTKNKMVCIDFDI
+585 DATQKMVCIDFDV
-598 KNYTEKKVF
+598 KNYTNKKVS

-615 TLSKKHSVYPNGN
+615 TLSKKYSVYPNGN

-635 SKKELKQFDVTLSK
+635 SKKTLKQFDVTLSK

-661 CDMNVF
+661 CDMGVF
-667 DRVVTKVKPLK
+667 DRKVTKIKSLK
-678 TTSIFKGKVTTSKD
+678 TDSIFKGKVTTSKE

-703 GYEIYIDGKK
+703 GYEIYINGKK

-728 KKGNHTITIQFHA
+728 KKGSHIITIQFHA
-741 PFKNAGLGISVLS
+741 PFKNIGLCISMLS

>member
-1 MKKRDKFYITILFIL
+1 MKKRDKFYITILLLL

-47 RQNFYATHQIIPD
+47 RQTKQLLPD
-60 TFAHLQ
+60 SFENLQ

-82 DVLVSYLFPNI
+82 DVLISYLFPNV
-93 PIHFF
+93 PTSFF
-98 IIGYATFLWAS
+98 IISYATLLWS
-109 TGGLCYC
+109 FTGGLCYY

-123 KDSISFFSSI
+123 KDTICFFSSI

-145 QQIMFIEILPFLFLS
+145 QQIMFVEILPFLFLS
-160 FILIDKNKRQWISL
+160 LILIDENKRQWISL

-201 NHTIKDIL
+201 HKTIKDMI
-209 IPILIGM
+209 IPIVLGV
-216 GMATIL
+216 GFGAVL
-222 WLPTGYLILM
+222 WLPTGYLILN

-240 HILDLF
+240 NLFDLLL
-246 IPSLNLKGLVYDSYG
+246 PNLTLKGLVYDSYG

-276 QFERTRKLSIL
+276 QFEKTRKLSIL
-287 LILMFVFPIFS
+287 LIFMFIFLIFS

-316 PLILMILAHWLQER
+316 PLVLIVLAHWLQER

-349 LLGLLISLVFIGY
+349 FLGLLILLVFIGY
-362 YFMDKKECLMIYA
+362 YFIDRKECLVMYA
-375 LVPMIVFTGL
+375 LVPMVVFTGL
-385 NYNQCLDSKLYNSIY
+385 NYNQCLDPKLYYSMY
-400 SKDKQKLIQ
+400 SKDKQELIQ
-409 RNDLNQRTADL
+409 RNDLKQRTADL
-420 DQVGY
+420 DQLGY

-431 DLKEMKAS
+431 DLKEIKAS
-439 SYTSTSNSSY
+439 SYTSTSNNLY
-449 NAFIYD
+449 NNFVYD
-455 IIKSPVSQ
+455 IIKSPIPQ

-500 SKGKYKLLKNKNVF
+500 KIGKYKLLKNKNVF

-520 SDTIS
+520 SDTLN
-525 ESKFDKLFYPYNLDT
+525 ESKFDKLFYPYSLDT
-540 IYNRTIVNGETSNEY
+540 IYNRTIVNGETSKDY
-555 ASKMKLIKNLDQ
+555 ASKMKLVKNLDQ
-567 SILIENKKKAKK
+567 SIVIHNKKKTKK
-579 RIPIDF
+579 IIPIDF
-585 DTKNKMVCIDFDI
+585 DATQKMVCIDFDV
-598 KNYTEKKVF
+598 KNYTNKKIS

-635 SKKELKQFDVTLSK
+635 SKTELKQFDVTLSK
-649 GKYKISNIRVYT
+649 GKYKISNIRIYT
-661 CDMNVF
+661 CDMDVF
-667 DRVVTKVKPLK
+667 DREVTKIKSLK
-678 TTSIFKGKVTTSKD
+678 TDSIFKGEVTTSKD
-692 GYLVTSYPYEK
+692 GYLVTSYPYEQ

-728 KKGNHTITIQFHA
+728 KKGSHIITIQFHA
-741 PFKNAGLGISVLS
+741 PFKKLGLCISILS

>member
-47 RQNFYATHQIIPD
+47 RQTKQLLPD
-60 TFAHLQ
+60 SFANLQ

-82 DVLVSYLFPNI
+82 DVLISYLFPNVQTS
-93 PIHFF
+93 FF
-98 IIGYATFLWAS
+98 IISYATFLWSS
-109 TGGLCYC
+109 TGVLCYY

-123 KDSISFFSSI
+123 KDSISFFSSV

-145 QQIMFIEILPFLFLS
+145 RQIMFVEILPFLFLS
-160 FILIDKNKRQWISL
+160 LILIDKNKRQWISL

-201 NHTIKDIL
+201 NKTMKDL
-209 IPILIGM
+209 MVPIVLGV
-216 GMATIL
+216 GFGAVL
-222 WLPTGYLILM
+222 WLPTGYLILN

-240 HILDLF
+240 NLF
-246 IPSLNLKGLVYDSYG
+246 NLLLPNLTLKGLIYDSYG

-276 QFERTRKLSIL
+276 QFEKTRKLSIL
-287 LILMFVFPIFS
+287 LIFMFIFPIFS

-316 PLILMILAHWLQER
+316 PLVLMILSHWLQER
-330 KLNKGLLVLASL
+330 KLNKGLLVLAGL
-342 FLCTKTM
+342 FLCTKTT

-362 YFMDKKECLMIYA
+362 YFMDKKECLMTYA
-375 LVPMIVFTGL
+375 LVPMIVFTGF
-385 NYNQCLDSKLYNSIY
+385 NYNQCLDLKLYNSMY

-409 RNDLNQRTADL
+409 RNDLKQRTADL
-420 DQVGY
+420 DQTGY

-431 DLKEMKAS
+431 DLKEVKAS
-439 SYTSTSNSSY
+439 SYTSTSNSLY
-449 NAFIYD
+449 NNFVYD
-455 IIKSPVSQ
+455 IIKSPISQ

-481 SVQNVLSKESNLYG
+481 GIQNVLSKDSNLYG

-520 SDTIS
+520 SDTLS
-525 ESKFDKLFYPYNLDT
+525 ESEFDKLFYPYNLDT
-540 IYNRTIVNGETSNEY
+540 IYNRTIVNGETSNDY

-567 SILIENKKKAKK
+567 SILIQNKKKTKK
-579 RIPIDF
+579 IIPIDF
-585 DTKNKMVCIDFDI
+585 DAKNKLICIDFDI
-598 KNYTEKKVF
+598 KNYTNKKVF

-635 SKKELKQFDVTLSK
+635 SKKTLKQFDVTLSK

-678 TTSIFKGKVTTSKD
+678 TTSIFKGEVTTSKD

-728 KKGNHTITIQFHA
+728 KKGSHTIMIQFHA
-741 PFKNAGLGISVLS
+741 PFKSIGIGISVLF

>member
-1 MKKRDKFYITILFIL
+1 MKKRDKFYITILLLL

-47 RQNFYATHQIIPD
+47 RQTKQLLPD
-60 TFAHLQ
+60 SFENLQ

-82 DVLVSYLFPNI
+82 DVLISYLFPNV
-93 PIHFF
+93 PTSFF
-98 IIGYATFLWAS
+98 IISYATLLWS
-109 TGGLCYC
+109 FTGGLCYY

-123 KDSISFFSSI
+123 KDTICFFSSI

-145 QQIMFIEILPFLFLS
+145 QQIMFVEILPFLFLS
-160 FILIDKNKRQWISL
+160 LILIDENKRQWISL

-201 NHTIKDIL
+201 HKTIKDMIV
-209 IPILIGM
+209 PIVLGV
-216 GMATIL
+216 GFGAVL
-222 WLPTGYLILM
+222 WLPTGYLIIN

-240 HILDLF
+240 NLF
-246 IPSLNLKGLVYDSYG
+246 NLFVPNLTLKGLVYDSYG

-269 IALFQGI
+269 MALFQGI
-276 QFERTRKLSIL
+276 QFEKTKKLSIL
-287 LILMFVFPIFS
+287 LILMFIFPIFS

-316 PLILMILAHWLQER
+316 PLVLMILAHWLQER
-330 KLNKGLLVLASL
+330 KLNKGLLVLAGL

-349 LLGLLISLVFIGY
+349 FLGLLVALVFIGY
-362 YFMDKKECLMIYA
+362 YFMDKKECLMMYA

-385 NYNQCLDSKLYNSIY
+385 NYNQCLDLKLYNSMY
-400 SKDKQKLIQ
+400 SKDKQTLIQ

-431 DLKEMKAS
+431 DLKEVKAS
-439 SYTSTSNSSY
+439 SYTSTSNSLY
-449 NAFIYD
+449 NTFVYD
-455 IIKSPVSQ
+455 IIKSPISQ

-481 SVQNVLSKESNLYG
+481 SVQNVLSKDSDLYG

-500 SKGKYKLLKNKNVF
+500 IKGNYKLLKNKNVF

-520 SDTIS
+520 NDTLS

-540 IYNRTIVNGETSNEY
+540 VYNRTIVNGETSNDY
-555 ASKMKLIKNLDQ
+555 VSKMKLVKNLDQ
-567 SILIENKKKAKK
+567 SILIHNKKKTKK
-579 RIPIDF
+579 TIPIDF
-585 DTKNKMVCIDFDI
+585 DAKNKLICIDFDI
-598 KNYTEKKVF
+598 KNYTNKKVS

-615 TLSKKHSVYPNGN
+615 TLSKKYSVYPNGN

-635 SKKELKQFDVTLSK
+635 SKKKFKQFDVTLSK

-661 CDMNVF
+661 CDMDVF
-667 DRVVTKVKPLK
+667 DRSVTEVKSLK
-678 TTSIFKGKVTTSKD
+678 TTSIFKGEVTTSKE

-728 KKGNHTITIQFHA
+728 KKGSHIITIQFHA
-741 PFKNAGLGISVLS
+741 PFKNIGLCISMLS

>member
-1 MKKRDKFYITILFIL
+1 MKKRDKFYITILLLL

-47 RQNFYATHQIIPD
+47 RQTKQLLPD
-60 TFAHLQ
+60 SFENLQ

-82 DVLVSYLFPNI
+82 DVLISYLFPNV
-93 PIHFF
+93 PTSFF
-98 IIGYATFLWAS
+98 IISYATLLWS
-109 TGGLCYC
+109 FTGGLCYY

-123 KDSISFFSSI
+123 KDTICFFSSI

-145 QQIMFIEILPFLFLS
+145 QQIMFVEVLPFLFLS
-160 FILIDKNKRQWISL
+160 LILIDKNKRQWISL

-201 NHTIKDIL
+201 HKTIKDMIV
-209 IPILIGM
+209 PIVLGV
-216 GMATIL
+216 GFGAVL
-222 WLPTGYLILM
+222 WLPTGYLIIN

-240 HILDLF
+240 NLF
-246 IPSLNLKGLVYDSYG
+246 NLFVPNLTLKGLVYDSYG

-269 IALFQGI
+269 MALFQGI
-276 QFERTRKLSIL
+276 QFEKTKKLSIL
-287 LILMFVFPIFS
+287 LILMFIFPIFS

-316 PLILMILAHWLQER
+316 PLVLMILAHWLQER
-330 KLNKGLLVLASL
+330 KLNKGLLVLAGL

-349 LLGLLISLVFIGY
+349 FLGLLVALVFIGY
-362 YFMDKKECLMIYA
+362 YFMDKKECLMMYA

-385 NYNQCLDSKLYNSIY
+385 NYNQCLDPKLYNSMY
-400 SKDKQKLIQ
+400 SKDKQTLIQ

-425 SVNHIY
+425 SVNRIY
-431 DLKEMKAS
+431 DQKEMKAS
-439 SYTSTSNSSY
+439 SYTSTSNTLY
-449 NAFIYD
+449 NTFVYD
-455 IIKSPVSQ
+455 IIKSPISQ

-481 SVQNVLSKESNLYG
+481 SVQNVLSKDSDLYG

-500 SKGKYKLLKNKNVF
+500 IKGNYKLLKNKNVF

-520 SDTIS
+520 NDTLS

-540 IYNRTIVNGETSNEY
+540 VYNRTIVNGETSNDY
-555 ASKMKLIKNLDQ
+555 VSKMKLVKNLDQ
-567 SILIENKKKAKK
+567 SILIHNKKKTKK
-579 RIPIDF
+579 TIPIDF
-585 DTKNKMVCIDFDI
+585 DAKNKLICIDFDI
-598 KNYTEKKVF
+598 KNYTNKKVS

-615 TLSKKHSVYPNGN
+615 TLSKKYSVYPNGN

-635 SKKELKQFDVTLSK
+635 SKKKFKQFDVTLSK

-661 CDMNVF
+661 CDMDVF
-667 DRVVTKVKPLK
+667 DRSVTEVKSLK
-678 TTSIFKGKVTTSKD
+678 TTSIFKGEVTTSKE

-728 KKGNHTITIQFHA
+728 KKGSHIITIQFHA
-741 PFKNAGLGISVLS
+741 PFKNIGLCISMLS